1 MSGGTPLGNM
11 VVKLG
16 LDSSDFGRGA
26 ANAKKEVRYLAK
38 EMQANV
44 KIADMAGNQ
53 MGKLG
58 ARFDGLTKI
67 IDAQERQ
74 VAALKKA
81 YDESFVDGKA
91 TESTKRLATQL
102 QDANGKLAH
111 YKQQLSNVEKSM
123 LLYSEKAEKAKG
135 NINYLNK
142 EMQLN
147 METASL
153 LGNRQ
158 KVLGANYEGLTKIIG
173 EQAKYVAALQE
184 TYDKSFVNGKPT
196 EATKELALS
205 LKEAQNELIKT
216 TGNIAELQVK
226 TTGATGA
233 IYKASEKMI
242 SSGQRMEQMGG
253 ALTKGVTMPILAG
266 AAAVTTAAVKWESD
280 FAGVKKTNDEVVDST
295 GKVVYSYKDLENGLR
310 GLAKE
315 LPASH
320 TEIANV
326 AEAAGQ
332 LGIKT
337 ENVVGF
343 TKTMI
348 DLGESTNMSADE
360 AATALARLANITGM
374 PQTEFDK
381 LGSVIVDLGN
391 NFATTESEITEMGL
405 RLAGAG
411 HQVGMSEA
419 QIMGFAAALS
429 SVGIE
434 AEAGGSAFSKVMVQM
449 QLAVEKGT
457 GAFSELEQIANSA
470 GFTIGEVGQAVLSGG
485 KPLKAMAE
493 SLGMNSKELSK
504 MYKEADKSKTS
515 LEDFATVAGMSA
527 DQFSKAF
534 KEDASGA
541 IIKFIEGLS
550 TAEERGQSAIGVLD
564 NMGITEVRL
573 RDSLL
578 RAAGASD
585 VFKSAVDRGTKAW
598 SENTA
603 LTEEANKRYETTE
616 SQLKMLRNEAI
627 DVGITFGGPL
637 VKALRDVLQ
646 AAKPMIKT
654 VTNLA
659 ESFSNA
665 NPKTQQ
671 TIVKMI
677 ALTAAMGP
685 AIKLTGTLSKGI
697 GTLGKGFIDTMAAM
711 SKKRAVED
719 VTQAFAKGS
728 SVSVDFGK
736 NLASSGTALGGLIAK
751 IGGTTTQIGALTKGF
766 SLLNPWV
773 LGITTAVGAG
783 IAVWKLWGEEA
794 WNSSQRTQRWGTDV
808 GKATDEALTKFQGY
822 SRGASGE
829 FSLLEQGISS
839 NTGSIVN
846 NFSKMGQSIET
857 TLTKKIETLK
867 GIVKELPDDIKEAA
881 NELTEDEIANQEKYL
896 AIVKENNAKITQIK
910 KTASNNNR
918 QISYEETVRIKAYA
932 QESAEAYVNSLGK
945 SEKESKQILE
955 AMTGN
960 VSAASKA
967 QAKEW
972 LQSLGKQR
980 QESSLEYQKMQEDMK
995 EKLVDSGYDL
1005 NSKYAKEMLKLLKE
1019 SSDSAQQI
1027 TDDQMATILAKYPE
1041 LTNEVFLAN
1050 GQLISTMGDAS
1061 EAAITQNKKL
1071 ASSFTDMTN
1080 TSAKA
1085 AEDNAKKVELMSEKS
1100 GEYADFWND
1109 LVLEDKDGHVKTNAQ
1124 EAITEAAKSEQGWN
1138 KLLFASK
1145 HADLKSNA
1153 KLMIAEAAIANGRW
1167 EKMTFTEQQA
1177 LLKSNVTKTMT
1188 QALQAKGDWGKLS
1201 FEEKKAVLYSNT
1213 PEVMA
1218 ETMLNLGLWKEYQPQ
1233 VKELKAKNQ
1242 GFLEVLS
1249 QSQDKIIHWSQVPVD
1264 IKKILGD
1271 NYDLLSKIYESEQS
1285 YNRWKNLP
1293 DDEKKLLANNSDV
1306 LQKIMTSDT
1315 SLKQWNALPADQKK
1329 MLGDNTDLLT
1339 KVMASEESMNAWKAL
1354 PDPVKKMLGNNED
1367 LKAKIA
1373 EGSLSVETY
1382 NQVKPHLKK
1391 LLGDASNVSNQSQVG
1406 IQNLNAFNANNPAMK
1421 LLKGDSSSAQ
1431 NAARTG
1437 GNALNVYKAN
1447 NPASKNLK
1455 GNASGVVS
1463 ATATGNSSLN
1473 VFAANNPVEKLL
1485 KARDEATGPASSAKN
1500 AVNDFNSGPSVI
1512 TKTLKVVADIGG
1524 KVAKILGLETGTNY
1538 HVGGPAIVNDQ
1549 KGPVYKELVIPK
1561 GGVPFIPEGRNV
1573 FLPDLPRGSKVI
1585 KASETKKLIP
1595 RYENGVGVP
1604 RNSSVV
1610 KNLIAVQ
1617 ESKESTDFGELAS
1630 TMRELLAYMKSGN
1643 FNGMEVNQNFVVS
1656 DTKTAREAAIENKR
1670 QLRNLARGLK

>member
-11 VVKLG
+11 VIKLG

-38 EMQANV
+38 EMQANA

-58 ARFDGLTKI
+58 TRFDGLTKI
-67 IDAQERQ
+67 IGAQEKQ

-102 QDANGKLAH
+102 QDANGKLAN
-111 YKQQLSNVEKSM
+111 YRSQLIQTAGQM
-123 LLYSEKAEKAKG
+123 AE
-135 NINYLNK
+135 
-142 EMQLN
+142 M
-147 METASL
+147 
-153 LGNRQ
+153 
-158 KVLGANYEGLTKIIG
+158 
-173 EQAKYVAALQE
+173 
-184 TYDKSFVNGKPT
+184 
-196 EATKELALS
+196 
-205 LKEAQNELIKT
+205 
-216 TGNIAELQVK
+216 QVK

-233 IYKASEKMI
+233 IYNASEKMI
-242 SSGQRMEQMGG
+242 SSGQKMEKVGG
-253 ALTKGVTMPILAG
+253 ALTKGITLPILAG

-315 LPASH
+315 LPSSH

-337 ENVVGF
+337 KNVVGF

-348 DLGESTNMSADE
+348 DLGESTNMSAEE

-391 NFATTESEITEMGL
+391 NFATTESEITAMGL

-449 QLAVEKGT
+449 QLAVENGANAFAGLESLSQQT
-457 GAFSELEQIANSA
+457 GVSMEQVSSA
-470 GFTIGEVGQAVLSGG
+470 VRNGG
-485 KPLKAMAE
+485 KELKNTAGAMG
-493 SLGMNSKELSK
+493 LTSKELK
-504 MYKEADKSKTS
+504 TMHKEATDASGK
-515 LEDFATVAGMSA
+515 LNDFAEVAGMSA
-527 DQFSKAF
+527 EQFSKAF

-541 IIKFIEGLS
+541 IIKFIEGLGK
-550 TAEERGQSAIGVLD
+550 TKEHGQSAIAVLD
-564 NMGITEVRL
+564 DMGITEVRL

-598 SENTA
+598 GQNTA

-616 SQLKMLRNEAI
+616 SQLKMLKNEAV

-646 AAKPMIKT
+646 ATKPMIKT

-665 NPKTQQ
+665 DPKTQQ

-685 AIKLTGTLSKGI
+685 AIKLTGTLTKGV
-697 GTLGKGFIDTMAAM
+697 GFLGKGFVETMAAM
-711 SKKRAVED
+711 SKKRAIED
-719 VTQAFAKGS
+719 VTKAFAEGS
-728 SVSVDFGK
+728 SVSIGFGK
-736 NLASSGTALGGLIAK
+736 DIASSGSALGGLTAK
-751 IGGTTTQIGALTKGF
+751 IGGTTTQIGSLTKGF

-773 LGITTAVGAG
+773 LGATAAIGTGV
-783 IAVWKLWGEEA
+783 AVWKLWGEEA

-808 GKATDEALTKFQGY
+808 GKATDDALTKFQGY

-829 FSLLEQGISS
+829 LDLLEKGISG
-839 NTGSIVN
+839 NTGTIAN
-846 NFSKMGQSIET
+846 NFSKMGQSIEENM
-857 TLTKKIETLK
+857 TKKIETLK
-867 GIVKELPDDIKEAA
+867 DIVNRLPDDIKEAGDK
-881 NELTEDEIANQEKYL
+881 LTQEEVLNQEKYL
-896 AIVKENNAKITQIK
+896 AVVKENNQKITQIK
-910 KTASNNNR
+910 QEASNNNR
-918 QISYEETVRIKAYA
+918 KISYEETIRIKSLAK
-932 QESAEAYVNSLGK
+932 ESAEAYVNSLGK
-945 SEKESKQILE
+945 SETETKEILS

-960 VSAASKA
+960 VAEASED
-967 QAKEW
+967 QAKTW

-980 QESSLEYQKMQEDMK
+980 QQSKIEYNKMQDDLK
-995 EKLVDSGYDL
+995 AKLVDAGYDL
-1005 NSKYAKEMLKLLKE
+1005 NSEYAKEMLSLLKE
-1019 SSDSAQQI
+1019 SGDSATQI
-1027 TDDQMATILAKYPE
+1027 TEDQMSTILAKYPE
-1041 LTNEVFLAN
+1041 LADQVFLAN
-1050 GQLISTMGDAS
+1050 GQLISSMG
-1061 EAAITQNKKL
+1061 EAGKAAVGQNKKMMD
-1071 ASSFTDMTN
+1071 SFTDM
-1080 TSAKA
+1080 
-1085 AEDNAKKVELMSEKS
+1085 AEKVSKTAGENAKKIELIADEANEF
-1100 GEYADFWND
+1100 GEFWNQLILD
-1109 LVLEDKDGHVKTNAQ
+1109 TKTGEVKTNAQ
-1124 EAITEAAKSEQGWN
+1124 EAVNEAASSEKGWN
-1138 KLLFASK
+1138 QLIYASK
-1145 HADLKSNA
+1145 NADLKSNA

-1177 LLKSNVTKTMT
+1177 LLDSNVTKTMT
-1188 QALQAKGDWGKLS
+1188 QALQAKGSWGKLN

-1218 ETMLNLGLWKEYQPQ
+1218 ETMLNLGLWKDYQPQ

-1242 GFLEVLS
+1242 SFLDVLS
-1249 QSQDKIIHWSQVPVD
+1249 QSQDKIVHWSQVPVD

-1271 NYDLLSKIYESEQS
+1271 NYDLLSKIYGSEQS

-1339 KVMASEESMNAWKAL
+1339 KVMASEESFNAWKLL
-1354 PDPVKKMLGNNED
+1354 PNPVKKMLGNNED
-1367 LKAKIA
+1367 LEAKIA
-1373 EGSLSVETY
+1373 DGTISIEEY
-1382 NQVKPHLKK
+1382 NGIKPLLKT
-1391 LLGDASNVSNQSQVG
+1391 LLGDSSIVQNASRAAGDQLDIYNR
-1406 IQNLNAFNANNPAMK
+1406 NNPTK
-1421 LLKGDSSSAQ
+1421 KILSGDSSNTQA
-1431 NAARTG
+1431 AARQG
-1437 GNALNVYKAN
+1437 GNALNTYNAN
-1447 NPASKNLK
+1447 NPGTKNLR
-1455 GNASGVVS
+1455 GNAGGVVGAAS
-1463 ATATGNSSLN
+1463 SGNSSLN
-1473 VFAANNPVEKLL
+1473 IFAANNPVEKLL
-1485 KARDEATGPASSAKN
+1485 RANDQASGPASQAKN
-1500 AVNDFNSGPSVI
+1500 AVSDFNSGPSVI
-1512 TKTLKVVADIGG
+1512 TKTLNVVANLGAG
-1524 KVAKILGLETGTNY
+1524 VAKILGLETGTNN
-1538 HVGGPAIVNDQ
+1538 HIGGPAIVNDQ
-1549 KGPVYKELVIPK
+1549 KGRTYKELVIPK

-1573 FLPDLPRGSKVI
+1573 FLPDLPKGSKVI

-1595 RYENGVGVP
+1595 HYENGVGVP

-1617 ESKESTDFGELAS
+1617 DSHESNDFSELAS
-1630 TMRELLAYMKSGN
+1630 LMREMVSYLKDGN
-1643 FNGMEVNQNFVVS
+1643 IKNMEVTQYITGA
-1656 DTKTAREAAIENKR
+1656 DTKTPRETAMETKR
-1670 QLRNLARGLK
+1670 QLRDLARGFK

>member
-11 VVKLG
+11 VIKLG

-38 EMQANV
+38 EMQANA

-58 ARFDGLTKI
+58 TRFDGLTKI
-67 IDAQERQ
+67 IGAQEKQ

-102 QDANGKLAH
+102 QDANGKLAN
-111 YKQQLSNVEKSM
+111 YRSQLIQTAGQM
-123 LLYSEKAEKAKG
+123 AE
-135 NINYLNK
+135 
-142 EMQLN
+142 M
-147 METASL
+147 
-153 LGNRQ
+153 
-158 KVLGANYEGLTKIIG
+158 
-173 EQAKYVAALQE
+173 
-184 TYDKSFVNGKPT
+184 
-196 EATKELALS
+196 
-205 LKEAQNELIKT
+205 
-216 TGNIAELQVK
+216 QVK

-233 IYKASEKMI
+233 IYNASEKMI
-242 SSGQRMEQMGG
+242 SSGQKMEKVGG
-253 ALTKGVTMPILAG
+253 ALTKGITLPILAG

-315 LPASH
+315 LPSSH

-337 ENVVGF
+337 KNVVGF

-348 DLGESTNMSADE
+348 DLGESTNMSAEE

-391 NFATTESEITEMGL
+391 NFATTESEITAMGL

-449 QLAVEKGT
+449 QLAVENGANAFAGLESLSQQT
-457 GAFSELEQIANSA
+457 GVSMEQVSSA
-470 GFTIGEVGQAVLSGG
+470 VRNGG
-485 KPLKAMAE
+485 KELKNTAGAMG
-493 SLGMNSKELSK
+493 LTSKELK
-504 MYKEADKSKTS
+504 TMHKEATDASGK
-515 LEDFATVAGMSA
+515 LNDFAEVAGMSA
-527 DQFSKAF
+527 EQFSKAF

-541 IIKFIEGLS
+541 IIKFIEGLGK
-550 TAEERGQSAIGVLD
+550 TKEHGQSAIAVLD
-564 NMGITEVRL
+564 DMGITEVRL

-598 SENTA
+598 GQNTA

-616 SQLKMLRNEAI
+616 SQLKMLKNEAV

-637 VKALRDVLQ
+637 VKALRDALQ
-646 AAKPMIKT
+646 ATKPMIKT

-665 NPKTQQ
+665 DPKTQQ

-685 AIKLTGTLSKGI
+685 AIKLTGTLTKGV
-697 GTLGKGFIDTMAAM
+697 GFLGKGFVDTMAAM
-711 SKKRAVED
+711 SKKRAIED
-719 VTQAFAKGS
+719 VTKAFAEGS
-728 SVSVDFGK
+728 SVSLGFGK
-736 NLASSGTALGGLIAK
+736 DIASSGSALGGLTAK
-751 IGGTTTQIGALTKGF
+751 IGGTTTQIGSLTKGF

-773 LGITTAVGAG
+773 LGATVAIGAG
-783 IAVWKLWGEEA
+783 VAVWKLWGEEA

-829 FSLLEQGISS
+829 LDLLEKGVSG
-839 NTGSIVN
+839 NTDTIAN
-846 NFSKMGQSIET
+846 NFSKMGQSIEENM
-857 TLTKKIETLK
+857 TKKIETLK
-867 GIVKELPDDIKEAA
+867 GIVNKLPDDIKEAGDK
-881 NELTEDEIANQEKYL
+881 LTKEEVLNQEKYL
-896 AIVKENNAKITQIK
+896 DVVKENNQKITQIK
-910 KTASNNNR
+910 QEASNNNR
-918 QISYEETVRIKAYA
+918 KISYEEAIRIKSLAK
-932 QESAEAYVNSLGK
+932 ESAEAYVNSLGK
-945 SEKESKQILE
+945 SETETKEILS

-960 VSAASKA
+960 VAEASED
-967 QAKEW
+967 QAKTW

-980 QESSLEYQKMQEDMK
+980 QQSKIEYTKMQDDLK
-995 EKLVDSGYDL
+995 AKLVDAGYDL
-1005 NSKYAKEMLKLLKE
+1005 NSKYAKEMLSLLKE
-1019 SSDSAQQI
+1019 SGDSATQI
-1027 TDDQMATILAKYPE
+1027 TEDQMSTILAKYPE
-1041 LTNEVFLAN
+1041 LADQVFLAN
-1050 GQLISTMGDAS
+1050 GQLISSMG
-1061 EAAITQNKKL
+1061 EAGQAAVGQNKKMMD
-1071 ASSFTDMTN
+1071 SFTDM
-1080 TSAKA
+1080 
-1085 AEDNAKKVELMSEKS
+1085 AEKVSKTAGENAKKIELIADEANEF
-1100 GEYADFWND
+1100 GEFWNQLILD
-1109 LVLEDKDGHVKTNAQ
+1109 TKTGEVKTNAQ
-1124 EAITEAAKSEQGWN
+1124 EAVNEAASSEKGWN
-1138 KLLFASK
+1138 QLIYASK
-1145 HADLKSNA
+1145 NADLKSNA

-1177 LLKSNVTKTMT
+1177 LLDSNVTKTMT
-1188 QALQAKGDWGKLS
+1188 QALQAKGSWGKLN

-1218 ETMLNLGLWKEYQPQ
+1218 ETMLNLGLWKDYQPQ

-1242 GFLEVLS
+1242 SFLDVLS
-1249 QSQDKIIHWSQVPVD
+1249 QSQDKIVHWSQVPVD
-1264 IKKILGD
+1264 IKEILGD
-1271 NYDLLSKIYESEQS
+1271 NYDLLSKIYGSEQS

-1293 DDEKKLLANNSDV
+1293 DTEKKLLANNSDV

-1339 KVMASEESMNAWKAL
+1339 KVMASEESFNAWKAL

-1367 LKAKIA
+1367 LKTKIA

-1382 NQVKPHLKK
+1382 NQVKPLLKQ

-1406 IQNLNAFNANNPAMK
+1406 IQNLNAFNANNPAQK
-1421 LLKGDSSSAQ
+1421 ILRGDSSNAQ
-1431 NAARTG
+1431 AAARQG
-1437 GNALNVYKAN
+1437 GNALNTYNAN
-1447 NPASKNLK
+1447 NPGTKNLR
-1455 GNASGVVS
+1455 GNAGGVVGAAS
-1463 ATATGNSSLN
+1463 SGNSSLN
-1473 VFAANNPVEKLL
+1473 IFAANNPVEKLL
-1485 KARDEATGPASSAKN
+1485 RANDQASGPASQAKN
-1500 AVNDFNSGPSVI
+1500 AVSDFNSGPSVI
-1512 TKTLKVVADIGG
+1512 TKTLNVVANLGAG
-1524 KVAKILGLETGTNY
+1524 VAKILGLETGTNN
-1538 HVGGPAIVNDQ
+1538 HIGGPAIVNDQ
-1549 KGPVYKELVIPK
+1549 KGRTYKELVIPK

-1573 FLPDLPRGSKVI
+1573 FLPDLPKGSKVI

-1595 RYENGVGVP
+1595 HYENGVGVP

-1617 ESKESTDFGELAS
+1617 DSHESNDFSELAS
-1630 TMRELLAYMKSGN
+1630 LMREMVSYLKDGN
-1643 FNGMEVNQNFVVS
+1643 IKNMEVTQYITGA
-1656 DTKTAREAAIENKR
+1656 DTKTPRETAIETKR
-1670 QLRNLARGLK
+1670 QLRDLARGFK

>member
-11 VVKLG
+11 VIKLG

-38 EMQANV
+38 EMQANA

-58 ARFDGLTKI
+58 TRFDGLTKI
-67 IDAQERQ
+67 IGAQEKQ

-102 QDANGKLAH
+102 QDANGKLAN
-111 YKQQLSNVEKSM
+111 YRSQLIQTAGQM
-123 LLYSEKAEKAKG
+123 AE
-135 NINYLNK
+135 
-142 EMQLN
+142 M
-147 METASL
+147 
-153 LGNRQ
+153 
-158 KVLGANYEGLTKIIG
+158 
-173 EQAKYVAALQE
+173 
-184 TYDKSFVNGKPT
+184 
-196 EATKELALS
+196 
-205 LKEAQNELIKT
+205 
-216 TGNIAELQVK
+216 QVK

-233 IYKASEKMI
+233 IYNASEKMI
-242 SSGQRMEQMGG
+242 SSGQKMEKVGG
-253 ALTKGVTMPILAG
+253 ALTKGITLPILAG

-315 LPASH
+315 LPSSH

-337 ENVVGF
+337 KNVVGF

-348 DLGESTNMSADE
+348 DLGESTNMSAEE

-391 NFATTESEITEMGL
+391 NFATTESEITAMGL

-434 AEAGGSAFSKVMVQM
+434 AEAGGSAFSKVMVEM
-449 QLAVEKGT
+449 QLAVENGANAFAGLESLSQQT
-457 GAFSELEQIANSA
+457 GVSMEQVSSA
-470 GFTIGEVGQAVLSGG
+470 VRNGG
-485 KPLKAMAE
+485 KELKNTAGAMG
-493 SLGMNSKELSK
+493 LTSKELK
-504 MYKEADKSKTS
+504 TMHKEATDASGK
-515 LEDFATVAGMSA
+515 LNDFAEVAGMSA
-527 DQFSKAF
+527 EQFSKAF

-541 IIKFIEGLS
+541 IIKFIEGLGK
-550 TAEERGQSAIGVLD
+550 TKEHGQSAIAVLD
-564 NMGITEVRL
+564 DMGITEVRL

-598 SENTA
+598 GENTA

-616 SQLKMLRNEAI
+616 SQLKMLKNEAV

-646 AAKPMIKT
+646 ATKPMIKT

-665 NPKTQQ
+665 DPKTQQ

-685 AIKLTGTLSKGI
+685 AIKLTGTLTKGV
-697 GTLGKGFIDTMAAM
+697 GFLGKGFVETMAAM
-711 SKKRAVED
+711 SKKRAIED
-719 VTQAFAKGS
+719 VTKAFAEGS
-728 SVSVDFGK
+728 SVSIGFGK
-736 NLASSGTALGGLIAK
+736 DIASSGSALGGLTAK
-751 IGGTTTQIGALTKGF
+751 IGGTTTQIGSLTKGF

-773 LGITTAVGAG
+773 LGATAAIGTGV
-783 IAVWKLWGEEA
+783 AVWKLWGEEA

-808 GKATDEALTKFQGY
+808 GKATDDALTKFQGY

-829 FSLLEQGISS
+829 LDLLEKGISG
-839 NTGSIVN
+839 NTGTIAN
-846 NFSKMGQSIET
+846 NFSKMGQSIEENM
-857 TLTKKIETLK
+857 TKKIETLK
-867 GIVKELPDDIKEAA
+867 DIVNRLPDDIKEAGDK
-881 NELTEDEIANQEKYL
+881 LTQEEVLNQEKYL
-896 AIVKENNAKITQIK
+896 AVVKENNQKITQIK
-910 KTASNNNR
+910 QEASNNNR
-918 QISYEETVRIKAYA
+918 KISYEETIRIKSLAK
-932 QESAEAYVNSLGK
+932 ESAEAYVNSLGK
-945 SEKESKQILE
+945 SETETKEILS

-960 VSAASKA
+960 VAEASED
-967 QAKEW
+967 QAKTW

-980 QESSLEYQKMQEDMK
+980 QQSKIEYNKMQDDLK
-995 EKLVDSGYDL
+995 AKLVDAGYDL
-1005 NSKYAKEMLKLLKE
+1005 NSEYAKEMLSLLKE
-1019 SSDSAQQI
+1019 SGDSATQI
-1027 TDDQMATILAKYPE
+1027 TEDQMSAILAKYPE
-1041 LTNEVFLAN
+1041 LADQVFLAN
-1050 GQLISTMGDAS
+1050 GQLISSMG
-1061 EAAITQNKKL
+1061 EAGKAAVGQNKKMMD
-1071 ASSFTDMTN
+1071 SFTDM
-1080 TSAKA
+1080 
-1085 AEDNAKKVELMSEKS
+1085 AEKVSKTAGENAKKIELIADEANEF
-1100 GEYADFWND
+1100 GEFWNQLILD
-1109 LVLEDKDGHVKTNAQ
+1109 TKTGEVKTNAQ
-1124 EAITEAAKSEQGWN
+1124 EAVNEAASSEKGWN
-1138 KLLFASK
+1138 QLIYASK
-1145 HADLKSNA
+1145 NADLKSNA

-1177 LLKSNVTKTMT
+1177 LLDSNVTKTMT
-1188 QALQAKGDWGKLS
+1188 QALQAKGSWGKLN

-1218 ETMLNLGLWKEYQPQ
+1218 ETMLNLGLWKDYQPQ

-1242 GFLEVLS
+1242 SFLDVLS
-1249 QSQDKIIHWSQVPVD
+1249 QSQDKIVHWSQVPVD
-1264 IKKILGD
+1264 IKEILGD
-1271 NYDLLSKIYESEQS
+1271 NYDLLSKIYGSEQS

-1339 KVMASEESMNAWKAL
+1339 KVMASEESFNAWKLL
-1354 PDPVKKMLGNNED
+1354 PNPVKKMLGNNED
-1367 LKAKIA
+1367 LEAKIA
-1373 EGSLSVETY
+1373 DGTISIEEY
-1382 NQVKPHLKK
+1382 NGIKPLLKT
-1391 LLGDASNVSNQSQVG
+1391 LLGDSSIVQNASRAAGDQLDIYNR
-1406 IQNLNAFNANNPAMK
+1406 NNPTK
-1421 LLKGDSSSAQ
+1421 KILSGDSSNTQA
-1431 NAARTG
+1431 AARQG
-1437 GNALNVYKAN
+1437 GNALNTYNAN
-1447 NPASKNLK
+1447 NPGTKNLR
-1455 GNASGVVS
+1455 GNAGGVVGAAS
-1463 ATATGNSSLN
+1463 SGNSSLN
-1473 VFAANNPVEKLL
+1473 IFAANNPVEKLL
-1485 KARDEATGPASSAKN
+1485 RANDQASGPASQAKN
-1500 AVNDFNSGPSVI
+1500 AVSDFNSGPSVI
-1512 TKTLKVVADIGG
+1512 TKTLNVVANLGAG
-1524 KVAKILGLETGTNY
+1524 VAKILGLETGTNN
-1538 HVGGPAIVNDQ
+1538 HIGGPAIVNDQ
-1549 KGPVYKELVIPK
+1549 KGRTYKELVIPK

-1573 FLPDLPRGSKVI
+1573 FLPDLPKGSKVI

-1595 RYENGVGVP
+1595 HYENGVGVP

-1617 ESKESTDFGELAS
+1617 DSHESNDFSELAS
-1630 TMRELLAYMKSGN
+1630 LMREMVSYLKDGN
-1643 FNGMEVNQNFVVS
+1643 IKNMEVTQYITGA
-1656 DTKTAREAAIENKR
+1656 DTKTPREMAMETKR
-1670 QLRNLARGLK
+1670 QLRDLARGFK

>member
-11 VVKLG
+11 VIKLG

-38 EMQANV
+38 EMQANA

-58 ARFDGLTKI
+58 TRFDGLTKI
-67 IDAQERQ
+67 IGAQEKQ

-102 QDANGKLAH
+102 QDANGKLAN
-111 YKQQLSNVEKSM
+111 YRSQLIQTAGQM
-123 LLYSEKAEKAKG
+123 AE
-135 NINYLNK
+135 
-142 EMQLN
+142 M
-147 METASL
+147 
-153 LGNRQ
+153 
-158 KVLGANYEGLTKIIG
+158 
-173 EQAKYVAALQE
+173 
-184 TYDKSFVNGKPT
+184 
-196 EATKELALS
+196 
-205 LKEAQNELIKT
+205 
-216 TGNIAELQVK
+216 QVK
-226 TTGATGA
+226 TTGA
-233 IYKASEKMI
+233 IYNASEKMI
-242 SSGQRMEQMGG
+242 SSGQKMEKVGG
-253 ALTKGVTMPILAG
+253 ALTKGITLPILAG

-315 LPASH
+315 LPSSH

-337 ENVVGF
+337 KNVVGF

-348 DLGESTNMSADE
+348 DLGESTNMSAEE

-391 NFATTESEITEMGL
+391 NFATTESEITAMGL

-434 AEAGGSAFSKVMVQM
+434 AEAGGSAFSKVMVEM
-449 QLAVEKGT
+449 QLAVENGANAFAGLESLSQQT
-457 GAFSELEQIANSA
+457 GVSMEQVSSA
-470 GFTIGEVGQAVLSGG
+470 VRNGG
-485 KPLKAMAE
+485 KELKNTAGAMG
-493 SLGMNSKELSK
+493 LTSKELK
-504 MYKEADKSKTS
+504 TMHKEATDASGK
-515 LEDFATVAGMSA
+515 LNDFAEVAGMSA
-527 DQFSKAF
+527 EQFSKAF

-541 IIKFIEGLS
+541 IIKFIEGLGK
-550 TAEERGQSAIGVLD
+550 TKEHGQSAIAVLD
-564 NMGITEVRL
+564 DMGITEVRL

-598 SENTA
+598 GENTA

-616 SQLKMLRNEAI
+616 SQLKMLKNEAV

-637 VKALRDVLQ
+637 VKALRDALQ
-646 AAKPMIKT
+646 ATKPMIKM

-665 NPKTQQ
+665 DPKTQQ

-685 AIKLTGTLSKGI
+685 AIKLTGTLTKGV
-697 GTLGKGFIDTMAAM
+697 GSLGKGFVETMAAM
-711 SKKRAVED
+711 SKKRAISE
-719 VTQAFAKGS
+719 VTQAMAEGS
-728 SVSVDFGK
+728 SVSLDLGK
-736 NLASSGTALGGLIAK
+736 NITSSGSAVGGFTAK
-751 IGGTTTQIGALTKGF
+751 IGGAASKIGSLTKGF

-773 LGITTAVGAG
+773 LGATAAIGAG
-783 IAVWKLWGEEA
+783 VAVWKLWGEEA

-829 FSLLEQGISS
+829 LDLLEKGVSG
-839 NTGSIVN
+839 NTDTIAN
-846 NFSKMGQSIET
+846 NFSKMGQSIEENM
-857 TLTKKIETLK
+857 TKKIETLK
-867 GIVKELPDDIKEAA
+867 GIVNRLPDDIKEAGDK
-881 NELTEDEIANQEKYL
+881 LTQEEVLNQEKYL
-896 AIVKENNAKITQIK
+896 AVVKENNQKITQIK
-910 KTASNNNR
+910 QEASNNNR
-918 QISYEETVRIKAYA
+918 KISYEEAIRIKSLAK
-932 QESAEAYVNSLGK
+932 ESAEAYVNSLGK
-945 SEKESKQILE
+945 SETETKEILS

-960 VSAASKA
+960 VAEASED
-967 QAKEW
+967 QAKTW

-980 QESSLEYQKMQEDMK
+980 QQSKIEYTKMQDDLK
-995 EKLVDSGYDL
+995 AKLVDAGYDL
-1005 NSKYAKEMLKLLKE
+1005 NSKYAKEMLSLLKE
-1019 SSDSAQQI
+1019 SGDSATQI
-1027 TDDQMATILAKYPE
+1027 TEDQMSTILAKYPE
-1041 LTNEVFLAN
+1041 LADQVFLAN
-1050 GQLISTMGDAS
+1050 GQLISSMG
-1061 EAAITQNKKL
+1061 EAGQAAVGQNKKMMD
-1071 ASSFTDMTN
+1071 SFTDM
-1080 TSAKA
+1080 
-1085 AEDNAKKVELMSEKS
+1085 AEEVSKTAGENARKIELIADEANEF
-1100 GEYADFWND
+1100 GEFWNQLILD
-1109 LVLEDKDGHVKTNAQ
+1109 TKTGEVKTNAQ
-1124 EAITEAAKSEQGWN
+1124 EAVNEAASSEKGWN
-1138 KLLFASK
+1138 QLIYASK
-1145 HADLKSNA
+1145 NADLKSNA

-1177 LLKSNVTKTMT
+1177 LLDSNVTKTMT
-1188 QALQAKGDWGKLS
+1188 QALQAKGSWGKLN

-1218 ETMLNLGLWKEYQPQ
+1218 ETMLNLGLWKDYQPQ

-1242 GFLEVLS
+1242 SFLDVLS
-1249 QSQDKIIHWSQVPVD
+1249 QSQDKIVHWSQVPVD
-1264 IKKILGD
+1264 IKEILGD
-1271 NYDLLSKIYESEQS
+1271 NYDLLSKIYGSEQS

-1293 DDEKKLLANNSDV
+1293 DTEKKLLANNSDV

-1339 KVMASEESMNAWKAL
+1339 KVMASEESFNAWKAL

-1382 NQVKPHLKK
+1382 NQVKPLLKQ

-1406 IQNLNAFNANNPAMK
+1406 IQNLNAFNANNPAQK
-1421 LLKGDSSSAQ
+1421 ILRGDSSNAQ
-1431 NAARTG
+1431 AAARQG
-1437 GNALNVYKAN
+1437 GNALNTYNAN
-1447 NPASKNLK
+1447 NPGTKNLR
-1455 GNASGVVS
+1455 GNAGGVVGAAS
-1463 ATATGNSSLN
+1463 SGNSSLN
-1473 VFAANNPVEKLL
+1473 IFAANNPVEKLL
-1485 KARDEATGPASSAKN
+1485 RANDQASGPASQAKN
-1500 AVNDFNSGPSVI
+1500 AVSDFNSGPSVI
-1512 TKTLKVVADIGG
+1512 TKTLNVVANLGAG
-1524 KVAKILGLETGTNY
+1524 VAKILGLETGTNN
-1538 HVGGPAIVNDQ
+1538 HIGGPAIVNDQ
-1549 KGPVYKELVIPK
+1549 KGRTYKELVIPK

-1617 ESKESTDFGELAS
+1617 DSHESNDFSELAS
-1630 TMRELLAYMKSGN
+1630 LMREMVSYLKDGN
-1643 FNGMEVNQNFVVS
+1643 IKNMEVTQYITGA
-1656 DTKTAREAAIENKR
+1656 DTKTPRETAMETKR
-1670 QLRNLARGLK
+1670 QLRDLARGFK

>member
-11 VVKLG
+11 VIKLG

-38 EMQANV
+38 EMQANA

-58 ARFDGLTKI
+58 TRFDGLTKI
-67 IDAQERQ
+67 IGAQEKQ

-102 QDANGKLAH
+102 QDANGKLAN
-111 YKQQLSNVEKSM
+111 YRSQLIQTAGQM
-123 LLYSEKAEKAKG
+123 AE
-135 NINYLNK
+135 
-142 EMQLN
+142 M
-147 METASL
+147 
-153 LGNRQ
+153 
-158 KVLGANYEGLTKIIG
+158 
-173 EQAKYVAALQE
+173 
-184 TYDKSFVNGKPT
+184 
-196 EATKELALS
+196 
-205 LKEAQNELIKT
+205 
-216 TGNIAELQVK
+216 QVK

-233 IYKASEKMI
+233 IYNASEKMI
-242 SSGQRMEQMGG
+242 SSGQKMEKVGG
-253 ALTKGVTMPILAG
+253 ALTKGITLPILAG

-315 LPASH
+315 LPSSH

-337 ENVVGF
+337 KNVVGF

-348 DLGESTNMSADE
+348 DLGESTNMSAEE

-391 NFATTESEITEMGL
+391 NFATTESEITAMGL

-434 AEAGGSAFSKVMVQM
+434 AEAGGSAFSKVMVEM
-449 QLAVEKGT
+449 QLAVENGANAFAGLESLSQQT
-457 GAFSELEQIANSA
+457 GVSMEQVSSA
-470 GFTIGEVGQAVLSGG
+470 VRNGG
-485 KPLKAMAE
+485 KELKNTAGAMG
-493 SLGMNSKELSK
+493 LTSKELK
-504 MYKEADKSKTS
+504 TMHKEATDASGK
-515 LEDFATVAGMSA
+515 LNDFAEVAGMSA
-527 DQFSKAF
+527 EQFSKAF

-541 IIKFIEGLS
+541 IIKFIEGLGK
-550 TAEERGQSAIGVLD
+550 TKEHGQSAIAVLD
-564 NMGITEVRL
+564 DMGITEVRL

-598 SENTA
+598 GENTA

-616 SQLKMLRNEAI
+616 SQLKMLKNEAV

-637 VKALRDVLQ
+637 VKALRDALQ
-646 AAKPMIKT
+646 ATKPMIKT

-665 NPKTQQ
+665 DPKTQQ

-685 AIKLTGTLSKGI
+685 AIKLTGTLTKGV
-697 GTLGKGFIDTMAAM
+697 GSLGKGFVETMAAM
-711 SKKRAVED
+711 SKKRAIAE
-719 VTQAFAKGS
+719 VTQAMAEGS
-728 SVSVDFGK
+728 SVSLDLGK
-736 NLASSGTALGGLIAK
+736 NITSSGSAVGGFTAK
-751 IGGTTTQIGALTKGF
+751 IGGAATKIGSLTKGF

-773 LGITTAVGAG
+773 LGATAAIGAG
-783 IAVWKLWGEEA
+783 VAVWKLWGEEA

-808 GKATDEALTKFQGY
+808 GKATDDALTKFQGY

-829 FSLLEQGISS
+829 LDLLEKGISG
-839 NTGSIVN
+839 NTGTIAN
-846 NFSKMGQSIET
+846 NFSKMGQSIEENM
-857 TLTKKIETLK
+857 TKKIETLK
-867 GIVKELPDDIKEAA
+867 DIVNRLPDDIKEAGDK
-881 NELTEDEIANQEKYL
+881 LTQEEVLNQEKYL
-896 AIVKENNAKITQIK
+896 AVVKENNQKITQIK
-910 KTASNNNR
+910 QEASNNNR
-918 QISYEETVRIKAYA
+918 KISYEETIRIKSLAK
-932 QESAEAYVNSLGK
+932 ESAEAYVNSLGK
-945 SEKESKQILE
+945 SETETKEILS

-960 VSAASKA
+960 VAEASED
-967 QAKEW
+967 QAKTW

-980 QESSLEYQKMQEDMK
+980 QQSKIEYNKMQDDLK
-995 EKLVDSGYDL
+995 AKLVDAGYDL
-1005 NSKYAKEMLKLLKE
+1005 NSEYAKEMLSLLKE
-1019 SSDSAQQI
+1019 SGDSATQI
-1027 TDDQMATILAKYPE
+1027 TEDQMSTILAKYPE
-1041 LTNEVFLAN
+1041 LADQVFLAN
-1050 GQLISTMGDAS
+1050 GQLISSMG
-1061 EAAITQNKKL
+1061 EAGQAAVGQNKKMMD
-1071 ASSFTDMTN
+1071 SFTDM
-1080 TSAKA
+1080 
-1085 AEDNAKKVELMSEKS
+1085 AEKVSKTAGENAKKIELIADEANEF
-1100 GEYADFWND
+1100 GEFWNQLILD
-1109 LVLEDKDGHVKTNAQ
+1109 TKTGEVKTNAQ
-1124 EAITEAAKSEQGWN
+1124 EAVNEAASSEKGWN
-1138 KLLFASK
+1138 QLIYASK
-1145 HADLKSNA
+1145 NADLKSNA

-1177 LLKSNVTKTMT
+1177 LLDSNVTKTMT
-1188 QALQAKGDWGKLS
+1188 QALQAKGSWGKLN

-1218 ETMLNLGLWKEYQPQ
+1218 ETMLNLGLWKDYQPQ

-1242 GFLEVLS
+1242 SFLDVLS
-1249 QSQDKIIHWSQVPVD
+1249 QSQDKIVHWSQVPVD
-1264 IKKILGD
+1264 IKEILGD
-1271 NYDLLSKIYESEQS
+1271 NYDLLSKIYGSEQS

-1339 KVMASEESMNAWKAL
+1339 KVMASEESFNAWKLL

-1367 LKAKIA
+1367 LEAKIA
-1373 EGSLSVETY
+1373 DGTISIEEY
-1382 NQVKPHLKK
+1382 NGIKPLLKT
-1391 LLGDASNVSNQSQVG
+1391 LLGDSSIVQNASRAAGDQLDIYNR
-1406 IQNLNAFNANNPAMK
+1406 NNPTK
-1421 LLKGDSSSAQ
+1421 KILSGDSSNTQA
-1431 NAARTG
+1431 AARQG
-1437 GNALNVYKAN
+1437 GNALNTYNAN
-1447 NPASKNLK
+1447 NPGTKNLR
-1455 GNASGVVS
+1455 GNAGGVVDAAS
-1463 ATATGNSSLN
+1463 SGNSSLN
-1473 VFAANNPVEKLL
+1473 IFAANNPVEKLL
-1485 KARDEATGPASSAKN
+1485 RANDQASGPASQAKN
-1500 AVNDFNSGPSVI
+1500 AVSDFNSGPSVI
-1512 TKTLKVVADIGG
+1512 TKTLNVVANLGAG
-1524 KVAKILGLETGTNY
+1524 VAKILGLETGTNN
-1538 HVGGPAIVNDQ
+1538 HIGGPAIVNDQ
-1549 KGPVYKELVIPK
+1549 KGRTYKELVIPK

-1573 FLPDLPRGSKVI
+1573 FLPDLPKGSKVI

-1595 RYENGVGVP
+1595 HYENGVGVP

-1617 ESKESTDFGELAS
+1617 DSHESNDFSELAS
-1630 TMRELLAYMKSGN
+1630 LMREMVSYLKDGN
-1643 FNGMEVNQNFVVS
+1643 IKNMEVTQYITGA
-1656 DTKTAREAAIENKR
+1656 DTKTPRETAIETKR
-1670 QLRNLARGLK
+1670 QLRDLARGFK

>member
-11 VVKLG
+11 VIKLG

-38 EMQANV
+38 EMQANA

-58 ARFDGLTKI
+58 TRFDGLTKI
-67 IDAQERQ
+67 IGAQEKQ

-102 QDANGKLAH
+102 QDANGKLAN
-111 YKQQLSNVEKSM
+111 YRSQLIQTAGQM
-123 LLYSEKAEKAKG
+123 AE
-135 NINYLNK
+135 
-142 EMQLN
+142 M
-147 METASL
+147 
-153 LGNRQ
+153 
-158 KVLGANYEGLTKIIG
+158 
-173 EQAKYVAALQE
+173 
-184 TYDKSFVNGKPT
+184 
-196 EATKELALS
+196 
-205 LKEAQNELIKT
+205 
-216 TGNIAELQVK
+216 QVK

-233 IYKASEKMI
+233 IYNASEKMI
-242 SSGQRMEQMGG
+242 SSGQKMEKVGG
-253 ALTKGVTMPILAG
+253 ALTKGITLPILAG

-315 LPASH
+315 LPSSH

-337 ENVVGF
+337 KNVVGF

-348 DLGESTNMSADE
+348 DLGESTNMSAEE

-391 NFATTESEITEMGL
+391 NFATTESEITAMGL

-449 QLAVEKGT
+449 QLAVENGANAFAGLESLSQQT
-457 GAFSELEQIANSA
+457 GVSMEQVSSA
-470 GFTIGEVGQAVLSGG
+470 VRNGG
-485 KPLKAMAE
+485 KELKNTAGAMG
-493 SLGMNSKELSK
+493 LTSKELK
-504 MYKEADKSKTS
+504 TMHKEATDASGK
-515 LEDFATVAGMSA
+515 LNDFAEVAGMSA
-527 DQFSKAF
+527 EQFSKAF

-541 IIKFIEGLS
+541 IIKFIEGLGK
-550 TAEERGQSAIGVLD
+550 TKEHGQSAIAVLD
-564 NMGITEVRL
+564 DMGITEVRL

-598 SENTA
+598 GENTA

-616 SQLKMLRNEAI
+616 SQLKMLKNEAV

-637 VKALRDVLQ
+637 VKALRDALQ
-646 AAKPMIKT
+646 ATKPMIKT

-665 NPKTQQ
+665 DPKTQQ

-685 AIKLTGTLSKGI
+685 AIKLTGTLTKGV
-697 GTLGKGFIDTMAAM
+697 GFLGKGFVDTMAAM
-711 SKKRAVED
+711 SKKRAIED
-719 VTQAFAKGS
+719 VTKAFAEGS
-728 SVSVDFGK
+728 SVSLGFGK
-736 NLASSGTALGGLIAK
+736 DIASSGSALGGLTAK
-751 IGGTTTQIGALTKGF
+751 IGGTTTQTGSLTKGF

-773 LGITTAVGAG
+773 LGATVAIGAG
-783 IAVWKLWGEEA
+783 VAVWKLWGEEA

-829 FSLLEQGISS
+829 LDLLEKGVSG
-839 NTGSIVN
+839 NTDTIAN
-846 NFSKMGQSIET
+846 NFSKMGQSIEENM
-857 TLTKKIETLK
+857 TKKIETLK
-867 GIVKELPDDIKEAA
+867 GIVNKLPDDIKEAGDK
-881 NELTEDEIANQEKYL
+881 LTKEEVLNQEKYL
-896 AIVKENNAKITQIK
+896 DVVKENNQKITQIK
-910 KTASNNNR
+910 QEASNNNR
-918 QISYEETVRIKAYA
+918 KISYEEAIRIKSLAK
-932 QESAEAYVNSLGK
+932 ESAEAYVNSLGK
-945 SEKESKQILE
+945 SETETKEILS

-960 VSAASKA
+960 VAEASED
-967 QAKEW
+967 QAKTW

-980 QESSLEYQKMQEDMK
+980 QQSKIEYTKMQDDLK
-995 EKLVDSGYDL
+995 AKLVDAGYDL
-1005 NSKYAKEMLKLLKE
+1005 NSKYAKEMLSLLKE
-1019 SSDSAQQI
+1019 SGDSATQI
-1027 TDDQMATILAKYPE
+1027 TEDQMSTILAKYPE
-1041 LTNEVFLAN
+1041 LADQVFLAN
-1050 GQLISTMGDAS
+1050 GQLISSMG
-1061 EAAITQNKKL
+1061 EAGQAAVGQNKKMMD
-1071 ASSFTDMTN
+1071 SFTDM
-1080 TSAKA
+1080 
-1085 AEDNAKKVELMSEKS
+1085 AEKVSKTAGENAKKIELIADEANEF
-1100 GEYADFWND
+1100 GEFWNQLILD
-1109 LVLEDKDGHVKTNAQ
+1109 TKTGEVKTNAQ
-1124 EAITEAAKSEQGWN
+1124 EAVNEAASSEKGWN
-1138 KLLFASK
+1138 QLIYASK
-1145 HADLKSNA
+1145 NADLKSNA

-1177 LLKSNVTKTMT
+1177 LLDSNVTKTMT
-1188 QALQAKGDWGKLS
+1188 QALQAKGSWGKLN

-1218 ETMLNLGLWKEYQPQ
+1218 ETMLNLGLWKDYQPQ

-1242 GFLEVLS
+1242 SFLDVLS
-1249 QSQDKIIHWSQVPVD
+1249 QSQDKIVHWSQVPVD
-1264 IKKILGD
+1264 IKEILGD
-1271 NYDLLSKIYESEQS
+1271 NYDLLSKIYGSEQS

-1293 DDEKKLLANNSDV
+1293 DTEKKLLANNSDV

-1339 KVMASEESMNAWKAL
+1339 KVMASEESFNAWKAL

-1382 NQVKPHLKK
+1382 NQVKPLLKQ

-1406 IQNLNAFNANNPAMK
+1406 IQNLNAFNANNPAQK
-1421 LLKGDSSSAQ
+1421 ILRGDSSNAQ
-1431 NAARTG
+1431 AAARQG
-1437 GNALNVYKAN
+1437 GNALNTYNAN
-1447 NPASKNLK
+1447 NPGTKNLR
-1455 GNASGVVS
+1455 GNAGGVVGAAS
-1463 ATATGNSSLN
+1463 SGNSSLN
-1473 VFAANNPVEKLL
+1473 IFAANNPVEKLL
-1485 KARDEATGPASSAKN
+1485 RANDQASGPASQAKN
-1500 AVNDFNSGPSVI
+1500 AVSDFNSGPSVI
-1512 TKTLKVVADIGG
+1512 TKTLNVVANLGAG
-1524 KVAKILGLETGTNY
+1524 VAKILGLETGTNN
-1538 HVGGPAIVNDQ
+1538 HIGGPAIVNDQ
-1549 KGPVYKELVIPK
+1549 KGRTYKELVIPK

-1573 FLPDLPRGSKVI
+1573 FLPDLPKGSKVI

-1595 RYENGVGVP
+1595 HYENGVGVP

-1617 ESKESTDFGELAS
+1617 DSHESNDFSELAS
-1630 TMRELLAYMKSGN
+1630 LMREMVSYLKDGN
-1643 FNGMEVNQNFVVS
+1643 IKNMEVTQYITGA
-1656 DTKTAREAAIENKR
+1656 DTKTPRETAIETKR
-1670 QLRNLARGLK
+1670 QLRDLARGFK

>member
-11 VVKLG
+11 VIKLG

-38 EMQANV
+38 EMQANA

-58 ARFDGLTKI
+58 TRFDGLTKI
-67 IDAQERQ
+67 IGAQEKQ

-102 QDANGKLAH
+102 QDANGKLAN
-111 YKQQLSNVEKSM
+111 YRSQLIQTAGQM
-123 LLYSEKAEKAKG
+123 AE
-135 NINYLNK
+135 
-142 EMQLN
+142 M
-147 METASL
+147 
-153 LGNRQ
+153 
-158 KVLGANYEGLTKIIG
+158 
-173 EQAKYVAALQE
+173 
-184 TYDKSFVNGKPT
+184 
-196 EATKELALS
+196 
-205 LKEAQNELIKT
+205 
-216 TGNIAELQVK
+216 QVK

-233 IYKASEKMI
+233 IYNASEKMI
-242 SSGQRMEQMGG
+242 SSGQKMEKVGG
-253 ALTKGVTMPILAG
+253 ALTKGITLPILAG

-315 LPASH
+315 LPSSH

-337 ENVVGF
+337 KNVVGF

-348 DLGESTNMSADE
+348 DLGESTNMSAEE

-391 NFATTESEITEMGL
+391 NFATTESEITAMGL

-449 QLAVEKGT
+449 QLAVENGANAFAGLESLSQQT
-457 GAFSELEQIANSA
+457 GVSMEQVSSA
-470 GFTIGEVGQAVLSGG
+470 VRNGG
-485 KPLKAMAE
+485 KELKNTAGAMG
-493 SLGMNSKELSK
+493 LTSKELK
-504 MYKEADKSKTS
+504 TMHKEATDASGK
-515 LEDFATVAGMSA
+515 LNDFAEVAGMSA
-527 DQFSKAF
+527 EQFSKAF

-541 IIKFIEGLS
+541 IIKFIEGLGK
-550 TAEERGQSAIGVLD
+550 TKEHGQSAIAVLD
-564 NMGITEVRL
+564 DMGITEVRL

-598 SENTA
+598 GQNTA

-616 SQLKMLRNEAI
+616 SQLKMLKNEAV

-646 AAKPMIKT
+646 ATKPMIKT

-665 NPKTQQ
+665 DPKTQQ

-685 AIKLTGTLSKGI
+685 AIKLTGTLTKGV
-697 GTLGKGFIDTMAAM
+697 GFLGKGFVETMAAM
-711 SKKRAVED
+711 SKKRAIED
-719 VTQAFAKGS
+719 VTKAFAEGS
-728 SVSVDFGK
+728 SVSIGFGK
-736 NLASSGTALGGLIAK
+736 DIASSGSALGGLTAK
-751 IGGTTTQIGALTKGF
+751 IGGTTTQIGSLTKGF

-773 LGITTAVGAG
+773 LGATAAIGTGV
-783 IAVWKLWGEEA
+783 AVWKLWGEEA

-808 GKATDEALTKFQGY
+808 GKATDDALTKFQGY

-829 FSLLEQGISS
+829 LDLLEKGISG
-839 NTGSIVN
+839 NTGTIAN
-846 NFSKMGQSIET
+846 NFSKMGQSIEENM
-857 TLTKKIETLK
+857 TKKIETLK
-867 GIVKELPDDIKEAA
+867 DIVNRLPDDIKEAGDK
-881 NELTEDEIANQEKYL
+881 LTQEEVLNQEKYL
-896 AIVKENNAKITQIK
+896 AVVKENNQKITQIK
-910 KTASNNNR
+910 QEASNNNR
-918 QISYEETVRIKAYA
+918 KISYEETIRIKSLAK
-932 QESAEAYVNSLGK
+932 ESAEAYVNSLGK
-945 SEKESKQILE
+945 SETETKEILS

-960 VSAASKA
+960 VAEASED
-967 QAKEW
+967 QAKTW

-980 QESSLEYQKMQEDMK
+980 QQSKIEYNKMQDDLK
-995 EKLVDSGYDL
+995 AKLVDAGYDL
-1005 NSKYAKEMLKLLKE
+1005 NSEYAKEMLSLLKE
-1019 SSDSAQQI
+1019 SGDSATQI
-1027 TDDQMATILAKYPE
+1027 TEDQMSTILAKYPE
-1041 LTNEVFLAN
+1041 LADQVFLAN
-1050 GQLISTMGDAS
+1050 GQLISSMG
-1061 EAAITQNKKL
+1061 EAGKAAVGQNKKMMD
-1071 ASSFTDMTN
+1071 SFTDM
-1080 TSAKA
+1080 
-1085 AEDNAKKVELMSEKS
+1085 AEKVSKTAGENAKKIELIADEANEF
-1100 GEYADFWND
+1100 GEFWNQLILD
-1109 LVLEDKDGHVKTNAQ
+1109 TKTGEVKTNAQ
-1124 EAITEAAKSEQGWN
+1124 EAVNEAASSEKGWN
-1138 KLLFASK
+1138 QLIYASK
-1145 HADLKSNA
+1145 NADLKSNA

-1177 LLKSNVTKTMT
+1177 LLDSNVTKTMT
-1188 QALQAKGDWGKLS
+1188 QALQAKGSWGKLN

-1218 ETMLNLGLWKEYQPQ
+1218 ETMLNLGLWKDYQPQ

-1242 GFLEVLS
+1242 SFLDVLS
-1249 QSQDKIIHWSQVPVD
+1249 QSQDKIVHWSQVPVD
-1264 IKKILGD
+1264 IKEILGD
-1271 NYDLLSKIYESEQS
+1271 NYDLLSKIYGSEQS

-1339 KVMASEESMNAWKAL
+1339 KVMASEESFNAWKLL
-1354 PDPVKKMLGNNED
+1354 PNPVKKMLGNNED
-1367 LKAKIA
+1367 LEAKIA
-1373 EGSLSVETY
+1373 DGTISIEEY
-1382 NQVKPHLKK
+1382 NGIKPLLKT
-1391 LLGDASNVSNQSQVG
+1391 LLGDSSIVQNASRAAGDQLDIYNR
-1406 IQNLNAFNANNPAMK
+1406 NNPTK
-1421 LLKGDSSSAQ
+1421 KILSGDSSNTQA
-1431 NAARTG
+1431 AARQG
-1437 GNALNVYKAN
+1437 GNALNTYNAN
-1447 NPASKNLK
+1447 NPGTKNLR
-1455 GNASGVVS
+1455 GNAGGVVGAAS
-1463 ATATGNSSLN
+1463 SGNSSLN
-1473 VFAANNPVEKLL
+1473 IFAANNPVEKLL
-1485 KARDEATGPASSAKN
+1485 RANDQASGPASQAKN
-1500 AVNDFNSGPSVI
+1500 AVSDFNSGPSVI
-1512 TKTLKVVADIGG
+1512 TKTLNVVANLGAG
-1524 KVAKILGLETGTNY
+1524 VAKILGLETGTNN
-1538 HVGGPAIVNDQ
+1538 HIGGPAIVNDQ
-1549 KGPVYKELVIPK
+1549 KGRTYKELVIPK

-1573 FLPDLPRGSKVI
+1573 FLPDLPKGSKVI

-1595 RYENGVGVP
+1595 HYENGVGVP

-1617 ESKESTDFGELAS
+1617 DSHESNDFSELAS
-1630 TMRELLAYMKSGN
+1630 LMREMVSYLKDGN
-1643 FNGMEVNQNFVVS
+1643 IKNMEVTQYITGA
-1656 DTKTAREAAIENKR
+1656 DTKTPRETAMETKR
-1670 QLRNLARGLK
+1670 QLRDLARGFK

>member
-11 VVKLG
+11 VIKLD

-38 EMQANV
+38 EMQANA

-58 ARFDGLTKI
+58 TRFDGLTKI
-67 IDAQERQ
+67 IGAQEKQ

-102 QDANGKLAH
+102 QDANGKLAN
-111 YKQQLSNVEKSM
+111 YRSQLIQTAGQM
-123 LLYSEKAEKAKG
+123 AE
-135 NINYLNK
+135 
-142 EMQLN
+142 M
-147 METASL
+147 
-153 LGNRQ
+153 
-158 KVLGANYEGLTKIIG
+158 
-173 EQAKYVAALQE
+173 
-184 TYDKSFVNGKPT
+184 
-196 EATKELALS
+196 
-205 LKEAQNELIKT
+205 
-216 TGNIAELQVK
+216 QVK

-233 IYKASEKMI
+233 IYNASEKMI
-242 SSGQRMEQMGG
+242 SSGRKMEKVGG
-253 ALTKGVTMPILAG
+253 ALTKGITLPILAG

-315 LPASH
+315 LPSSH

-337 ENVVGF
+337 KNVVGF

-348 DLGESTNMSADE
+348 DLGESTNMSAEE

-391 NFATTESEITEMGL
+391 NFATTESEITAMGL

-434 AEAGGSAFSKVMVQM
+434 AEAGGSAFSKVMVEM
-449 QLAVEKGT
+449 QLAVENGANAFAGLESLSQQT
-457 GAFSELEQIANSA
+457 GVSMEQVSSA
-470 GFTIGEVGQAVLSGG
+470 VRNGG
-485 KPLKAMAE
+485 KELKNTAGAMG
-493 SLGMNSKELSK
+493 LTSKELK
-504 MYKEADKSKTS
+504 TMHKEATDASGK
-515 LEDFATVAGMSA
+515 LNDFAEVAGMSA
-527 DQFSKAF
+527 EQFSKAF

-541 IIKFIEGLS
+541 IIKFIEGLGK
-550 TAEERGQSAIGVLD
+550 TKEHGQSAIAVLD
-564 NMGITEVRL
+564 DMGITEVRL

-598 SENTA
+598 GENTA

-616 SQLKMLRNEAI
+616 SQLKMLKNEAV

-637 VKALRDVLQ
+637 VKALRDALQ
-646 AAKPMIKT
+646 ATKPMIKM

-665 NPKTQQ
+665 DPKTQQ

-685 AIKLTGTLSKGI
+685 AIKLTGTLTKGV
-697 GTLGKGFIDTMAAM
+697 GSLGKGFVETMAAM
-711 SKKRAVED
+711 SKKRAISE
-719 VTQAFAKGS
+719 VTQAMAEGS
-728 SVSVDFGK
+728 SVSLDLGK
-736 NLASSGTALGGLIAK
+736 NITSSGSAVGGFTAK
-751 IGGTTTQIGALTKGF
+751 IGGAASKIGSLTKGF

-773 LGITTAVGAG
+773 LGATAAIGAG
-783 IAVWKLWGEEA
+783 VAVWKLWGEEA

-829 FSLLEQGISS
+829 LDLLEKGVSG
-839 NTGSIVN
+839 NTDTIAN
-846 NFSKMGQSIET
+846 NFSKMGQSIEENM
-857 TLTKKIETLK
+857 TKKIETLK
-867 GIVKELPDDIKEAA
+867 DIVNRLPDDIKEAGDK
-881 NELTEDEIANQEKYL
+881 LTQEEVLNQEKYL
-896 AIVKENNAKITQIK
+896 AVVKENNQKITQIK
-910 KTASNNNR
+910 QEASNNNR
-918 QISYEETVRIKAYA
+918 KISYEEAIRIKSLAK
-932 QESAEAYVNSLGK
+932 ESAEAYVNSLGK
-945 SEKESKQILE
+945 SETETKEILS

-960 VSAASKA
+960 VAEASED
-967 QAKEW
+967 QAKTW

-980 QESSLEYQKMQEDMK
+980 QQSKIEYTKMQDDLK
-995 EKLVDSGYDL
+995 AKLVDAGYDL
-1005 NSKYAKEMLKLLKE
+1005 NSKYAKEMLSLLKE
-1019 SSDSAQQI
+1019 SGDSATQI
-1027 TDDQMATILAKYPE
+1027 TEDQMSTILAKYPE
-1041 LTNEVFLAN
+1041 LADQVFLAN
-1050 GQLISTMGDAS
+1050 GQLISSMG
-1061 EAAITQNKKL
+1061 EAGQAAVGQNKKMMD
-1071 ASSFTDMTN
+1071 SFTDM
-1080 TSAKA
+1080 
-1085 AEDNAKKVELMSEKS
+1085 AEKVSKTAGENARKIELIADEANEF
-1100 GEYADFWND
+1100 GEFWNQLILD
-1109 LVLEDKDGHVKTNAQ
+1109 TKTGEVKTNAQ
-1124 EAITEAAKSEQGWN
+1124 EAVNEAASSEKGWN
-1138 KLLFASK
+1138 QLIYASK
-1145 HADLKSNA
+1145 NADLKSNA

-1177 LLKSNVTKTMT
+1177 LLDSNVTKTMT
-1188 QALQAKGDWGKLS
+1188 QALQAKGSWGKLN

-1218 ETMLNLGLWKEYQPQ
+1218 ETMLNLGLWKDYQPQ

-1242 GFLEVLS
+1242 SFLDVLS
-1249 QSQDKIIHWSQVPVD
+1249 QSQDKIVHWSQVPVD
-1264 IKKILGD
+1264 IKEILGD
-1271 NYDLLSKIYESEQS
+1271 NYDLLSKIYGSEQS

-1293 DDEKKLLANNSDV
+1293 DTEKKLLANNSDV

-1339 KVMASEESMNAWKAL
+1339 KVMASEESFNAWKAL

-1382 NQVKPHLKK
+1382 NQVKPLLKQ

-1406 IQNLNAFNANNPAMK
+1406 IQNLNAFNANNPAQK
-1421 LLKGDSSSAQ
+1421 ILRGDSSNAQ
-1431 NAARTG
+1431 AAARQG
-1437 GNALNVYKAN
+1437 GNALNTYNAN
-1447 NPASKNLK
+1447 NPGTKNLR
-1455 GNASGVVS
+1455 GNAGGVVGAAS
-1463 ATATGNSSLN
+1463 SGNSSLN
-1473 VFAANNPVEKLL
+1473 IFAANNPVEKLL
-1485 KARDEATGPASSAKN
+1485 RANDQASGPASQAKN
-1500 AVNDFNSGPSVI
+1500 AVSDFNSGPSVI
-1512 TKTLKVVADIGG
+1512 TKTLNVVANLGAG
-1524 KVAKILGLETGTNY
+1524 VAKILGLETGTNN
-1538 HVGGPAIVNDQ
+1538 HIGGPAIVNDQ
-1549 KGPVYKELVIPK
+1549 KGRTYKELVIPK

-1573 FLPDLPRGSKVI
+1573 FLPDLPKGSKVI

-1595 RYENGVGVP
+1595 HYENGVGVP

-1617 ESKESTDFGELAS
+1617 DSHESNDFSELAS
-1630 TMRELLAYMKSGN
+1630 LMREMISYLKDGN
-1643 FNGMEVNQNFVVS
+1643 IKNMEVTQYITGA
-1656 DTKTAREAAIENKR
+1656 DTKTPRETAMETKR
-1670 QLRNLARGLK
+1670 QLRDLARGFK

>member
-11 VVKLG
+11 VIKLG

-38 EMQANV
+38 EMQANA

-58 ARFDGLTKI
+58 TRFDGLTKI
-67 IDAQERQ
+67 IGAQEKQ

-102 QDANGKLAH
+102 QDANGKLAN
-111 YKQQLSNVEKSM
+111 YRSQLIQTAGQM
-123 LLYSEKAEKAKG
+123 AE
-135 NINYLNK
+135 
-142 EMQLN
+142 M
-147 METASL
+147 
-153 LGNRQ
+153 
-158 KVLGANYEGLTKIIG
+158 
-173 EQAKYVAALQE
+173 
-184 TYDKSFVNGKPT
+184 
-196 EATKELALS
+196 
-205 LKEAQNELIKT
+205 
-216 TGNIAELQVK
+216 QVK

-233 IYKASEKMI
+233 IYNASEKMI
-242 SSGQRMEQMGG
+242 SSGQKMEKVGG
-253 ALTKGVTMPILAG
+253 ALTKGITLPILAG

-315 LPASH
+315 LPSSH

-337 ENVVGF
+337 KNVVGF

-348 DLGESTNMSADE
+348 DLGESTNMSAEE

-391 NFATTESEITEMGL
+391 NFATTESEITAMGL

-449 QLAVEKGT
+449 QLAVENGANAFAGLESLSQQT
-457 GAFSELEQIANSA
+457 GVSMEQVSSA
-470 GFTIGEVGQAVLSGG
+470 VRNGG
-485 KPLKAMAE
+485 KELKNTAGAMG
-493 SLGMNSKELSK
+493 LTSKELK
-504 MYKEADKSKTS
+504 TMHKEATDASGK
-515 LEDFATVAGMSA
+515 LNDFADVAGMSA
-527 DQFSKAF
+527 EQFSKAF

-541 IIKFIEGLS
+541 IIKFIEGLGK
-550 TAEERGQSAIGVLD
+550 TKEHGQSAIAVLD
-564 NMGITEVRL
+564 DMGITEVRL

-598 SENTA
+598 GENTA

-616 SQLKMLRNEAI
+616 SQLKMLKNEAV

-637 VKALRDVLQ
+637 VKALRDALQ
-646 AAKPMIKT
+646 ATKPMIKT

-665 NPKTQQ
+665 DPKTQQ

-685 AIKLTGTLSKGI
+685 AIKLTGTLTKGV
-697 GTLGKGFIDTMAAM
+697 GFLGKGFVDTMAAM
-711 SKKRAVED
+711 SKKRAIED
-719 VTQAFAKGS
+719 VTKAFAEGS
-728 SVSVDFGK
+728 SVSLGFGK
-736 NLASSGTALGGLIAK
+736 DIASSGSALGGLTAK
-751 IGGTTTQIGALTKGF
+751 IGGTTTQIGSLTKGF

-773 LGITTAVGAG
+773 LGATVAIGAG
-783 IAVWKLWGEEA
+783 VAVWKLWGEEA

-829 FSLLEQGISS
+829 LDLLEKGVSG
-839 NTGSIVN
+839 NTDTIAN
-846 NFSKMGQSIET
+846 NFSKMGQSIEENM
-857 TLTKKIETLK
+857 TKKIETLK
-867 GIVKELPDDIKEAA
+867 GIVNKLPDDIKEAGDK
-881 NELTEDEIANQEKYL
+881 LTKEEVLNQEKYL
-896 AIVKENNAKITQIK
+896 DVVKENNQKITQIK
-910 KTASNNNR
+910 QEASNNNR
-918 QISYEETVRIKAYA
+918 KISYEEAIRIKLLAK
-932 QESAEAYVNSLGK
+932 ESAEAYVNSLGK
-945 SEKESKQILE
+945 SETETKEILS

-960 VSAASKA
+960 VAEASED
-967 QAKEW
+967 QAKTW

-980 QESSLEYQKMQEDMK
+980 QQSKIEYTKMQDDLK
-995 EKLVDSGYDL
+995 AKLVDAGYDL
-1005 NSKYAKEMLKLLKE
+1005 NSKYAKEMLSLLKE
-1019 SSDSAQQI
+1019 SGDSATQI
-1027 TDDQMATILAKYPE
+1027 TEDQMSTILAKYPE
-1041 LTNEVFLAN
+1041 LADQVFLAN
-1050 GQLISTMGDAS
+1050 GQLISSMG
-1061 EAAITQNKKL
+1061 EAGQAAVGQNKKMMD
-1071 ASSFTDMTN
+1071 SFTDM
-1080 TSAKA
+1080 
-1085 AEDNAKKVELMSEKS
+1085 AEKVSKTAGENAKKIELIADEANEF
-1100 GEYADFWND
+1100 GEFWNQLILD
-1109 LVLEDKDGHVKTNAQ
+1109 TKTGEVKTNAQ
-1124 EAITEAAKSEQGWN
+1124 EAVNEAASSEKGWN
-1138 KLLFASK
+1138 QLIYASK
-1145 HADLKSNA
+1145 NADLKSNA

-1177 LLKSNVTKTMT
+1177 LLDSNVTKTMT
-1188 QALQAKGDWGKLS
+1188 QALQAKGSWGKLN

-1218 ETMLNLGLWKEYQPQ
+1218 ETMLNLGLWKDYQPQ

-1242 GFLEVLS
+1242 SFLDVLS
-1249 QSQDKIIHWSQVPVD
+1249 QSQDKIVHWSQVPVD
-1264 IKKILGD
+1264 IKEILGD
-1271 NYDLLSKIYESEQS
+1271 NYDLLSKIYGSEQS

-1293 DDEKKLLANNSDV
+1293 DTEKKLLANNSDV
-1306 LQKIMTSDT
+1306 LQKIMTSDA

-1339 KVMASEESMNAWKAL
+1339 KVMASEESFNAWKAL

-1382 NQVKPHLKK
+1382 NQVKPLLKQ

-1406 IQNLNAFNANNPAMK
+1406 IQNLNAFNANNPAQK
-1421 LLKGDSSSAQ
+1421 ILRGDSSNAQ
-1431 NAARTG
+1431 AAARQG
-1437 GNALNVYKAN
+1437 GNALNTYNAN
-1447 NPASKNLK
+1447 NPGTKNLR
-1455 GNASGVVS
+1455 GNAGGVVGAAS
-1463 ATATGNSSLN
+1463 SGNSSLN
-1473 VFAANNPVEKLL
+1473 IFAANNPVEKLL
-1485 KARDEATGPASSAKN
+1485 RANDQASGPASQAKN
-1500 AVNDFNSGPSVI
+1500 AVSDFNSGPSVI
-1512 TKTLKVVADIGG
+1512 TKTLNVVANLGAG
-1524 KVAKILGLETGTNY
+1524 VAKILGLETGTNN
-1538 HVGGPAIVNDQ
+1538 HIGGPAIVNDQ
-1549 KGPVYKELVIPK
+1549 KGHTYKELVIPK

-1573 FLPDLPRGSKVI
+1573 FLPDLPKGSKVI

-1595 RYENGVGVP
+1595 HYENGVGVP

-1610 KNLIAVQ
+1610 KNLIAIQ
-1617 ESKESTDFGELAS
+1617 DSHESNDFSELAS
-1630 TMRELLAYMKSGN
+1630 LMREMVSYLKDGN
-1643 FNGMEVNQNFVVS
+1643 IKNMEVTQYITGA
-1656 DTKTAREAAIENKR
+1656 DTKTPRETAMETKR
-1670 QLRNLARGLK
+1670 QLRDLARGFK

>member
-11 VVKLG
+11 VIKLG

-38 EMQANV
+38 EMQANA

-58 ARFDGLTKI
+58 TRFDGLTKI
-67 IDAQERQ
+67 IGAQEKQ

-102 QDANGKLAH
+102 QDANGKLAN
-111 YKQQLSNVEKSM
+111 YRSQLIQTAGQM
-123 LLYSEKAEKAKG
+123 AE
-135 NINYLNK
+135 
-142 EMQLN
+142 M
-147 METASL
+147 
-153 LGNRQ
+153 
-158 KVLGANYEGLTKIIG
+158 
-173 EQAKYVAALQE
+173 
-184 TYDKSFVNGKPT
+184 
-196 EATKELALS
+196 
-205 LKEAQNELIKT
+205 
-216 TGNIAELQVK
+216 QVK

-233 IYKASEKMI
+233 IYNASEKMI
-242 SSGQRMEQMGG
+242 SSGQKMEKVGG
-253 ALTKGVTMPILAG
+253 ALTKGITLPILAG

-280 FAGVKKTNDEVVDST
+280 FTGVKKTNDEVVDST

-315 LPASH
+315 LPSSH

-337 ENVVGF
+337 KNVVGF

-348 DLGESTNMSADE
+348 DLGESTNMSAEE

-391 NFATTESEITEMGL
+391 NFATTESEITAMGL

-449 QLAVEKGT
+449 QLAVENGANAFAGLESLSQQT
-457 GAFSELEQIANSA
+457 GVSMEQVSSA
-470 GFTIGEVGQAVLSGG
+470 VRNGG
-485 KPLKAMAE
+485 KELKNTAGAMG
-493 SLGMNSKELSK
+493 LTSKELK
-504 MYKEADKSKTS
+504 TMHKEATDASGK
-515 LEDFATVAGMSA
+515 LNDFADVAGMSA
-527 DQFSKAF
+527 EQFSKAF

-541 IIKFIEGLS
+541 IIKFIEGLGK
-550 TAEERGQSAIGVLD
+550 TKEHGQSAIAVLD
-564 NMGITEVRL
+564 DMGITEVRL

-598 SENTA
+598 GENTA

-616 SQLKMLRNEAI
+616 SQLKMLKNEAV

-637 VKALRDVLQ
+637 VRALRDALQ
-646 AAKPMIKT
+646 ATKPMIKT

-665 NPKTQQ
+665 DPKTQQ

-685 AIKLTGTLSKGI
+685 AIKLTGTLTKGV
-697 GTLGKGFIDTMAAM
+697 GFLGKGFVDTMAAM
-711 SKKRAVED
+711 SKKRAIED
-719 VTQAFAKGS
+719 VTKAFAEGS
-728 SVSVDFGK
+728 SVSLGFGK
-736 NLASSGTALGGLIAK
+736 DIASSGSALGGLTAK
-751 IGGTTTQIGALTKGF
+751 IGGTTTQIGSLTKGF

-773 LGITTAVGAG
+773 LGATVAIGAG
-783 IAVWKLWGEEA
+783 VAVWKLWGEEA

-829 FSLLEQGISS
+829 LDLLEKGVSG
-839 NTGSIVN
+839 NTDTIAN
-846 NFSKMGQSIET
+846 NFSKMGQSIEENM
-857 TLTKKIETLK
+857 TKKIETLK
-867 GIVKELPDDIKEAA
+867 GIVNKLPDDIKEAGDK
-881 NELTEDEIANQEKYL
+881 LTKEEVLNQEKYL
-896 AIVKENNAKITQIK
+896 DVVKENNQKITQIK
-910 KTASNNNR
+910 QEASNNNR
-918 QISYEETVRIKAYA
+918 KISYEEAIRIKSLAK
-932 QESAEAYVNSLGK
+932 ESAEAYVNSLGK
-945 SEKESKQILE
+945 SETETKEILS

-960 VSAASKA
+960 VAEASED
-967 QAKEW
+967 QAKTW

-980 QESSLEYQKMQEDMK
+980 QQSKIEYTKMQDDLK
-995 EKLVDSGYDL
+995 AKLVDAGYDL
-1005 NSKYAKEMLKLLKE
+1005 NSKYAKEMLSLLKE
-1019 SSDSAQQI
+1019 SGDSATQI
-1027 TDDQMATILAKYPE
+1027 TEDQMSTILAKYPE
-1041 LTNEVFLAN
+1041 LADQVFLAN
-1050 GQLISTMGDAS
+1050 GQLISSMG
-1061 EAAITQNKKL
+1061 EAGQAAVGQNKKMMD
-1071 ASSFTDMTN
+1071 SFTDM
-1080 TSAKA
+1080 
-1085 AEDNAKKVELMSEKS
+1085 AEKVSKTAGENAKKIELIADEANEF
-1100 GEYADFWND
+1100 GEFWNQLILD
-1109 LVLEDKDGHVKTNAQ
+1109 TKTGEVKTNAQ
-1124 EAITEAAKSEQGWN
+1124 EAVNEAASSEKGWN
-1138 KLLFASK
+1138 QLIYASK
-1145 HADLKSNA
+1145 NADLKSNA

-1177 LLKSNVTKTMT
+1177 LLDSNVTKTMT
-1188 QALQAKGDWGKLS
+1188 QALQAKGSWGKLN

-1218 ETMLNLGLWKEYQPQ
+1218 ETMLNLGLWKDYQPQ

-1242 GFLEVLS
+1242 SFLDVLS
-1249 QSQDKIIHWSQVPVD
+1249 QSQDKIVHWSQVPVD
-1264 IKKILGD
+1264 IKEILGD
-1271 NYDLLSKIYESEQS
+1271 NYDLLSKIYGSEQS

-1293 DDEKKLLANNSDV
+1293 DTEKKLLANNSDV

-1339 KVMASEESMNAWKAL
+1339 KVMASEESFNAWKAL

-1367 LKAKIA
+1367 LKTKIA

-1382 NQVKPHLKK
+1382 NQVKPLLKQ

-1406 IQNLNAFNANNPAMK
+1406 IQNLNAFNANNPAQK
-1421 LLKGDSSSAQ
+1421 ILRGDSSNAQ
-1431 NAARTG
+1431 AAARQG
-1437 GNALNVYKAN
+1437 GNALNTYNAN
-1447 NPASKNLK
+1447 NPGTKNLR
-1455 GNASGVVS
+1455 GNAGGVVGAAS
-1463 ATATGNSSLN
+1463 SGNSSLN
-1473 VFAANNPVEKLL
+1473 IFAANNPVEKLL
-1485 KARDEATGPASSAKN
+1485 RANDQASGPASQAKN
-1500 AVNDFNSGPSVI
+1500 AVSDFNSGPSVI
-1512 TKTLKVVADIGG
+1512 TKTLNVVANLGAG
-1524 KVAKILGLETGTNY
+1524 VAKILGLETGTNN
-1538 HVGGPAIVNDQ
+1538 HIGGPAIVNDQ
-1549 KGPVYKELVIPK
+1549 KGRTYKELVIPK

-1573 FLPDLPRGSKVI
+1573 FLPDLPKGSKVI

-1595 RYENGVGVP
+1595 HYENGVGVP

-1610 KNLIAVQ
+1610 KNLIAIQ
-1617 ESKESTDFGELAS
+1617 DSHESNDFSELAS
-1630 TMRELLAYMKSGN
+1630 LMREMVSYLKDGN
-1643 FNGMEVNQNFVVS
+1643 IKNMEVTQYITGA
-1656 DTKTAREAAIENKR
+1656 DTKTPRETAMETKR
-1670 QLRNLARGLK
+1670 QLRDLARGFK

>member
-11 VVKLG
+11 VIKLG

-38 EMQANV
+38 EMQANA

-58 ARFDGLTKI
+58 TRFDGLTKI
-67 IDAQERQ
+67 IGAQEKQ

-102 QDANGKLAH
+102 QDANGKLAN
-111 YKQQLSNVEKSM
+111 YRSQLIQTAGQM
-123 LLYSEKAEKAKG
+123 AE
-135 NINYLNK
+135 
-142 EMQLN
+142 M
-147 METASL
+147 
-153 LGNRQ
+153 
-158 KVLGANYEGLTKIIG
+158 
-173 EQAKYVAALQE
+173 
-184 TYDKSFVNGKPT
+184 
-196 EATKELALS
+196 
-205 LKEAQNELIKT
+205 
-216 TGNIAELQVK
+216 QVK

-233 IYKASEKMI
+233 IYNASEKMI
-242 SSGQRMEQMGG
+242 SSGQKMEKVGG
-253 ALTKGVTMPILAG
+253 ALTKGITLPILAG

-315 LPASH
+315 LPSSH

-337 ENVVGF
+337 KNVVGF

-348 DLGESTNMSADE
+348 DLGESTNMSAEE

-391 NFATTESEITEMGL
+391 NFATTESEITAMGL

-434 AEAGGSAFSKVMVQM
+434 AEAGGSAFSKVMVEM
-449 QLAVEKGT
+449 QLAVENGANAFAGLESLSQQT
-457 GAFSELEQIANSA
+457 GVSMEQVSSA
-470 GFTIGEVGQAVLSGG
+470 VRNGG
-485 KPLKAMAE
+485 KELKNTAGAMG
-493 SLGMNSKELSK
+493 LTSKELK
-504 MYKEADKSKTS
+504 TMHKEATDASGK
-515 LEDFATVAGMSA
+515 LNDFAEVAGMSA
-527 DQFSKAF
+527 EQFSKAF

-541 IIKFIEGLS
+541 IIKFIEGLGK
-550 TAEERGQSAIGVLD
+550 TKEHGQSAIAVLD
-564 NMGITEVRL
+564 DMGITEVRL

-598 SENTA
+598 GENTA

-616 SQLKMLRNEAI
+616 SQLKMLKNEAV

-646 AAKPMIKT
+646 ATKPMIKT

-665 NPKTQQ
+665 DPKTQQ

-685 AIKLTGTLSKGI
+685 AIKLTGTLTKGV
-697 GTLGKGFIDTMAAM
+697 GFLGKGFVETMAAM
-711 SKKRAVED
+711 SKKRAIED
-719 VTQAFAKGS
+719 VTKAFAEGS
-728 SVSVDFGK
+728 SVSIGFGK
-736 NLASSGTALGGLIAK
+736 DIASSGSALGGLTAK
-751 IGGTTTQIGALTKGF
+751 IGGTTTQIGSLTKGF

-773 LGITTAVGAG
+773 LGATAAIGTGV
-783 IAVWKLWGEEA
+783 AVWKLWGEEA

-808 GKATDEALTKFQGY
+808 GKATDDALTKFQGY

-829 FSLLEQGISS
+829 LDLLEKGISG
-839 NTGSIVN
+839 NTGTIAN
-846 NFSKMGQSIET
+846 NFSKMGQSIEENM
-857 TLTKKIETLK
+857 TKKIETLK
-867 GIVKELPDDIKEAA
+867 DIVNRLPDDIKEAGDK
-881 NELTEDEIANQEKYL
+881 LTQEEVLNQEKYL
-896 AIVKENNAKITQIK
+896 AVVKENNQKITQIK
-910 KTASNNNR
+910 QEASNNNR
-918 QISYEETVRIKAYA
+918 KISYEETIRIKSLAK
-932 QESAEAYVNSLGK
+932 ESAEAYVNSLGK
-945 SEKESKQILE
+945 SETETKEILS

-960 VSAASKA
+960 VAEASED
-967 QAKEW
+967 QAKTW

-980 QESSLEYQKMQEDMK
+980 QQSKIEYNKMQDDLK
-995 EKLVDSGYDL
+995 AKLVDAGYDL
-1005 NSKYAKEMLKLLKE
+1005 NSEYAKKMLSLLKE
-1019 SSDSAQQI
+1019 SGDSATQI
-1027 TDDQMATILAKYPE
+1027 TEDQMSAILAKYPE
-1041 LTNEVFLAN
+1041 LADQVFLAN
-1050 GQLISTMGDAS
+1050 GQLISSMG
-1061 EAAITQNKKL
+1061 EAGKAAVGQNKKMMD
-1071 ASSFTDMTN
+1071 SFTDM
-1080 TSAKA
+1080 
-1085 AEDNAKKVELMSEKS
+1085 AEKVSKTAGENAKKIELIADEANEF
-1100 GEYADFWND
+1100 GEFWNQLILD
-1109 LVLEDKDGHVKTNAQ
+1109 TKTGEVKTNAQ
-1124 EAITEAAKSEQGWN
+1124 EAVNEAASSEKGWN
-1138 KLLFASK
+1138 QLIYASK
-1145 HADLKSNA
+1145 NADLKSNA

-1177 LLKSNVTKTMT
+1177 LLDSNVTKTMT
-1188 QALQAKGDWGKLS
+1188 QALQAKGSWGKLN

-1218 ETMLNLGLWKEYQPQ
+1218 ETMLNLGLWKDYQPQ

-1242 GFLEVLS
+1242 SFLDVLS
-1249 QSQDKIIHWSQVPVD
+1249 QSQDKIVHWSQVPVD
-1264 IKKILGD
+1264 IKEILGD
-1271 NYDLLSKIYESEQS
+1271 NYDLLSKIYGSEQS

-1339 KVMASEESMNAWKAL
+1339 KVMASEESFNAWKLL
-1354 PDPVKKMLGNNED
+1354 PNPVKKMLGNNED
-1367 LKAKIA
+1367 LEAKIA
-1373 EGSLSVETY
+1373 DGTISIEEY
-1382 NQVKPHLKK
+1382 NGIKPLLKT
-1391 LLGDASNVSNQSQVG
+1391 LLGDSSIVQNASRAAGDQLDIYNR
-1406 IQNLNAFNANNPAMK
+1406 NNPTK
-1421 LLKGDSSSAQ
+1421 KILSGDSSNTQA
-1431 NAARTG
+1431 AARQG
-1437 GNALNVYKAN
+1437 GNALNTYNAN
-1447 NPASKNLK
+1447 NPGTKNLR
-1455 GNASGVVS
+1455 GNAGGVVGAAS
-1463 ATATGNSSLN
+1463 SGNSSLN
-1473 VFAANNPVEKLL
+1473 IFAANNPVEKLL
-1485 KARDEATGPASSAKN
+1485 RANDQASGPASQAKN
-1500 AVNDFNSGPSVI
+1500 AVSDFNSGPSVI
-1512 TKTLKVVADIGG
+1512 TKTLNVVANLGAG
-1524 KVAKILGLETGTNY
+1524 VAKILGLETGTNN
-1538 HVGGPAIVNDQ
+1538 HIGGPAIVNDQ
-1549 KGPVYKELVIPK
+1549 KGRTYKELVIPK

-1573 FLPDLPRGSKVI
+1573 FLPDLPKGSKVI

-1595 RYENGVGVP
+1595 HYENGVGVP

-1617 ESKESTDFGELAS
+1617 DSHESNDFSELAS
-1630 TMRELLAYMKSGN
+1630 LMREMVSYLKDGN
-1643 FNGMEVNQNFVVS
+1643 IKNMEVTQYITGA
-1656 DTKTAREAAIENKR
+1656 DTKTPRETAIETKR
-1670 QLRNLARGLK
+1670 QLRDLARGFK

>member
-11 VVKLG
+11 VIKLG

-38 EMQANV
+38 EMQANA

-58 ARFDGLTKI
+58 TRFDGLTKI
-67 IDAQERQ
+67 IGAQEKQ

-102 QDANGKLAH
+102 QDANGKLAN
-111 YKQQLSNVEKSM
+111 YRSQLIQTAGQM
-123 LLYSEKAEKAKG
+123 AE
-135 NINYLNK
+135 
-142 EMQLN
+142 M
-147 METASL
+147 
-153 LGNRQ
+153 
-158 KVLGANYEGLTKIIG
+158 
-173 EQAKYVAALQE
+173 
-184 TYDKSFVNGKPT
+184 
-196 EATKELALS
+196 
-205 LKEAQNELIKT
+205 
-216 TGNIAELQVK
+216 QVK

-233 IYKASEKMI
+233 IYNASEKMI
-242 SSGQRMEQMGG
+242 SSGQKMEKVGG
-253 ALTKGVTMPILAG
+253 ALTKGITLPILAG

-315 LPASH
+315 LPSSH

-337 ENVVGF
+337 KNVVGF

-348 DLGESTNMSADE
+348 DLGESTNMSAEE

-391 NFATTESEITEMGL
+391 NFATTESEITAMGL

-457 GAFSELEQIANSA
+457 GAFSELEQIANGA
-470 GFTIGEVGQAVLSGG
+470 GYTIGEVGQAVLNGG
-485 KPLKAMAE
+485 KPLKTMA
-493 SLGMNSKELSK
+493 SNLGMNSKALSK

-515 LEDFATVAGMSA
+515 LEDFASVAGMSGE
-527 DQFSKAF
+527 QFSKAF

-541 IIKFIEGLS
+541 IIKFVEGLGK
-550 TAEERGQSAIGVLD
+550 AEDKGQSAIGVLD
-564 NMGITEVRL
+564 SMGITEVRL

-598 SENTA
+598 GQNTA

-616 SQLKMLRNEAI
+616 SQLKMLKNEAV

-646 AAKPMIKT
+646 ATKPMIKT

-665 NPKTQQ
+665 DPKTQQ

-685 AIKLTGTLSKGI
+685 AIKLTGTLTKGV
-697 GTLGKGFIDTMAAM
+697 GFLGKGFVETMAAM
-711 SKKRAVED
+711 SKKRAIED
-719 VTQAFAKGS
+719 VTKAFAEGS
-728 SVSVDFGK
+728 SVSIGFGK
-736 NLASSGTALGGLIAK
+736 DIASSGSALGGLTAK
-751 IGGTTTQIGALTKGF
+751 IGGTTTQIGSLTKGF

-773 LGITTAVGAG
+773 LGATAAIGTGV
-783 IAVWKLWGEEA
+783 AVWKLWGEEA

-808 GKATDEALTKFQGY
+808 GKATDDALTKFQGY

-829 FSLLEQGISS
+829 LDLLEKGISG
-839 NTGSIVN
+839 NTGTIAN
-846 NFSKMGQSIET
+846 NFSKMGQSIEENM
-857 TLTKKIETLK
+857 TKKIETLK
-867 GIVKELPDDIKEAA
+867 DIVNRLPDDIKEAGDK
-881 NELTEDEIANQEKYL
+881 LTQEEVLNQEKYL
-896 AIVKENNAKITQIK
+896 AVVKENNQKITQIK
-910 KTASNNNR
+910 QEASNNNR
-918 QISYEETVRIKAYA
+918 KISYEETIRIKSLAK
-932 QESAEAYVNSLGK
+932 ESAEAYVNSLGK
-945 SEKESKQILE
+945 SETETKEILS

-960 VSAASKA
+960 VAEASED
-967 QAKEW
+967 QAKTW

-980 QESSLEYQKMQEDMK
+980 QQSKIEYNKMQDDLK
-995 EKLVDSGYDL
+995 AKLVDAGYDL
-1005 NSKYAKEMLKLLKE
+1005 NSEYAKEMLSLLKE
-1019 SSDSAQQI
+1019 SGDSATQI
-1027 TDDQMATILAKYPE
+1027 TEDQMSTILAKYPE
-1041 LTNEVFLAN
+1041 LADQVFLAN
-1050 GQLISTMGDAS
+1050 GQLISSMG
-1061 EAAITQNKKL
+1061 EAGKAAVGQNKKMMD
-1071 ASSFTDMTN
+1071 SFTDM
-1080 TSAKA
+1080 
-1085 AEDNAKKVELMSEKS
+1085 AEKVSKTAGENAKKIELIADEANEF
-1100 GEYADFWND
+1100 GELWNQLILD
-1109 LVLEDKDGHVKTNAQ
+1109 TKTGEVKTNAQ
-1124 EAITEAAKSEQGWN
+1124 EAVNEAASSEKGWN
-1138 KLLFASK
+1138 QLIYASK
-1145 HADLKSNA
+1145 NADLKSNA

-1177 LLKSNVTKTMT
+1177 LLDSNVTKTMT
-1188 QALQAKGDWGKLS
+1188 QALQAKGSWGKLN

-1218 ETMLNLGLWKEYQPQ
+1218 ETMLNLGLWKDYQPQ

-1242 GFLEVLS
+1242 SFLDVLS
-1249 QSQDKIIHWSQVPVD
+1249 QSQDKIVHWSQVPVD
-1264 IKKILGD
+1264 IKEILGD
-1271 NYDLLSKIYESEQS
+1271 NYDLLSKIYGSEQS

-1339 KVMASEESMNAWKAL
+1339 KVMASEESFNAWKLL
-1354 PDPVKKMLGNNED
+1354 PNPVKKMLGNNED
-1367 LKAKIA
+1367 LEAKIA
-1373 EGSLSVETY
+1373 DGTISIEEY
-1382 NQVKPHLKK
+1382 NGIKPLLKT
-1391 LLGDASNVSNQSQVG
+1391 LLGDSSIVQNASRAAGDQLDIYNR
-1406 IQNLNAFNANNPAMK
+1406 NNPTK
-1421 LLKGDSSSAQ
+1421 KILSGDSSNTQA
-1431 NAARTG
+1431 AARQG
-1437 GNALNVYKAN
+1437 GNALNTYNAN
-1447 NPASKNLK
+1447 NPGTKNLR
-1455 GNASGVVS
+1455 GNAGGVVGAAS
-1463 ATATGNSSLN
+1463 SGNSSLN
-1473 VFAANNPVEKLL
+1473 IFAANNPVEKLL
-1485 KARDEATGPASSAKN
+1485 RANDQASGPASQAKN
-1500 AVNDFNSGPSVI
+1500 AVSDFNSGPSVI
-1512 TKTLKVVADIGG
+1512 TKTLNVVANLGAG
-1524 KVAKILGLETGTNY
+1524 VAKILGLETGTNN
-1538 HVGGPAIVNDQ
+1538 HIGGPAIVNDQ
-1549 KGPVYKELVIPK
+1549 KGHTYKELVIPK

-1573 FLPDLPRGSKVI
+1573 FLPDLPKGSKVI

-1595 RYENGVGVP
+1595 HYENGVGVP

-1617 ESKESTDFGELAS
+1617 DSHESNDFSELAS
-1630 TMRELLAYMKSGN
+1630 LMREMVSYLKDGN
-1643 FNGMEVNQNFVVS
+1643 IKNMEVTQYITGA
-1656 DTKTAREAAIENKR
+1656 DTKTPRETAMETKR
-1670 QLRNLARGLK
+1670 QLRDLARGFK

>member
-11 VVKLG
+11 VIKLG

-38 EMQANV
+38 EMQANA

-58 ARFDGLTKI
+58 TRFDGLTKI
-67 IDAQERQ
+67 IGAQEKQ

-102 QDANGKLAH
+102 QDANGKLAN
-111 YKQQLSNVEKSM
+111 YRSQLIQTAGQM
-123 LLYSEKAEKAKG
+123 AE
-135 NINYLNK
+135 
-142 EMQLN
+142 M
-147 METASL
+147 
-153 LGNRQ
+153 
-158 KVLGANYEGLTKIIG
+158 
-173 EQAKYVAALQE
+173 
-184 TYDKSFVNGKPT
+184 
-196 EATKELALS
+196 
-205 LKEAQNELIKT
+205 
-216 TGNIAELQVK
+216 QVK

-233 IYKASEKMI
+233 IYNASEKMI
-242 SSGQRMEQMGG
+242 SSGQKMEKVGG
-253 ALTKGVTMPILAG
+253 ALTKGITLPILAG

-315 LPASH
+315 LPSSH

-337 ENVVGF
+337 KNVVGF

-348 DLGESTNMSADE
+348 DLGESTNMSAEE

-391 NFATTESEITEMGL
+391 NFATTESEITAMGL

-434 AEAGGSAFSKVMVQM
+434 AEAGGSAFSKVMVEM
-449 QLAVEKGT
+449 QLAVENGANAFAGLESLSQQT
-457 GAFSELEQIANSA
+457 GVSMEQVSSA
-470 GFTIGEVGQAVLSGG
+470 VRNGG
-485 KPLKAMAE
+485 KELKNTAGAMG
-493 SLGMNSKELSK
+493 LTSKELK
-504 MYKEADKSKTS
+504 TMHKEATDASGK
-515 LEDFATVAGMSA
+515 LNDFAEVAGMSA
-527 DQFSKAF
+527 EQFSKAF

-541 IIKFIEGLS
+541 IIKFIEGLGK
-550 TAEERGQSAIGVLD
+550 TKEHGQSAIAVLD
-564 NMGITEVRL
+564 DMGITEVRL

-598 SENTA
+598 GENTA

-616 SQLKMLRNEAI
+616 SQLKMLKNEAV

-637 VKALRDVLQ
+637 VKALRDALQ
-646 AAKPMIKT
+646 ATKPMIKT

-665 NPKTQQ
+665 DPKTQQ

-685 AIKLTGTLSKGI
+685 AIKLTGTLTKGV
-697 GTLGKGFIDTMAAM
+697 GFLGKGFVETMAAM
-711 SKKRAVED
+711 SKKRAIED
-719 VTQAFAKGS
+719 VTKAFAEGS
-728 SVSVDFGK
+728 SVSLGFGK
-736 NLASSGTALGGLIAK
+736 DIASSGSALGGLTAK
-751 IGGTTTQIGALTKGF
+751 IGGTTTQIGSLTKGF

-773 LGITTAVGAG
+773 LGATVAIGAG
-783 IAVWKLWGEEA
+783 VAVWKLWGEEA

-829 FSLLEQGISS
+829 LDLLEKGVSG
-839 NTGSIVN
+839 NTDTIAN
-846 NFSKMGQSIET
+846 NFSKMGQSIEENM
-857 TLTKKIETLK
+857 TKKIETLK
-867 GIVKELPDDIKEAA
+867 GIVNKLPDDIKEAGDK
-881 NELTEDEIANQEKYL
+881 LTKEEVLNQEKYL
-896 AIVKENNAKITQIK
+896 DVVKENNQKITQIK
-910 KTASNNNR
+910 QEASNNNR
-918 QISYEETVRIKAYA
+918 KISYEEAIRIKSLAK
-932 QESAEAYVNSLGK
+932 ESAEAYVNSLGK
-945 SEKESKQILE
+945 SETETKEILS

-960 VSAASKA
+960 VAEASED
-967 QAKEW
+967 QAKTW

-980 QESSLEYQKMQEDMK
+980 QQSKIEYTKMQDDLK
-995 EKLVDSGYDL
+995 AKLVDAGYDL
-1005 NSKYAKEMLKLLKE
+1005 NSKYAKEMLSLLKE
-1019 SSDSAQQI
+1019 SGDSATQI
-1027 TDDQMATILAKYPE
+1027 TEDQMSTILAKYPE
-1041 LTNEVFLAN
+1041 LADQVFLAN
-1050 GQLISTMGDAS
+1050 GQLISSMG
-1061 EAAITQNKKL
+1061 EAGQAAVGQNKKMMD
-1071 ASSFTDMTN
+1071 SFTDM
-1080 TSAKA
+1080 
-1085 AEDNAKKVELMSEKS
+1085 AEKVSKTAGENAKKIELIADEANEF
-1100 GEYADFWND
+1100 GEFWNQLILD
-1109 LVLEDKDGHVKTNAQ
+1109 TKTGEVKTNAQ
-1124 EAITEAAKSEQGWN
+1124 EAVNEAASSEKGWN
-1138 KLLFASK
+1138 QLIYASK
-1145 HADLKSNA
+1145 NADLKSNA

-1177 LLKSNVTKTMT
+1177 LLDSNVTKTMT
-1188 QALQAKGDWGKLS
+1188 QALQAKGSWGKLN

-1218 ETMLNLGLWKEYQPQ
+1218 ETMLNLGLWKDYQPQ

-1242 GFLEVLS
+1242 SFLDVLS
-1249 QSQDKIIHWSQVPVD
+1249 QSQDKIVHWSQVPVD
-1264 IKKILGD
+1264 IKEILGD
-1271 NYDLLSKIYESEQS
+1271 NYDLLSKIYGSEQS

-1293 DDEKKLLANNSDV
+1293 DTEKKLLANNSDV

-1339 KVMASEESMNAWKAL
+1339 KVMASEESFNAWKAL

-1382 NQVKPHLKK
+1382 NQVKPLLKQ

-1406 IQNLNAFNANNPAMK
+1406 IQNLNAFNANNPAQK
-1421 LLKGDSSSAQ
+1421 ILRGDSSNAQ
-1431 NAARTG
+1431 AAARQG
-1437 GNALNVYKAN
+1437 GNALNTYNAN
-1447 NPASKNLK
+1447 NPGTKNLR
-1455 GNASGVVS
+1455 GNAGGVVGAAS
-1463 ATATGNSSLN
+1463 SGNSSLN
-1473 VFAANNPVEKLL
+1473 IFAANNPVEKLL
-1485 KARDEATGPASSAKN
+1485 RANDQASGPASQAKN
-1500 AVNDFNSGPSVI
+1500 AVSDFNSGPSVI
-1512 TKTLKVVADIGG
+1512 TKTLNVVANLGAG
-1524 KVAKILGLETGTNY
+1524 VAKILGLETGTNN
-1538 HVGGPAIVNDQ
+1538 HIGGPAIVNDQ
-1549 KGPVYKELVIPK
+1549 KGRTYKELVIPK

-1595 RYENGVGVP
+1595 HYENGVGVP

-1617 ESKESTDFGELAS
+1617 DSHESNDFSELAS
-1630 TMRELLAYMKSGN
+1630 LMREMVSYLKDGN
-1643 FNGMEVNQNFVVS
+1643 IKNMEVTQYITGA
-1656 DTKTAREAAIENKR
+1656 DTKTPRETAMETKR
-1670 QLRNLARGLK
+1670 QLRDLARGFK

>member
-11 VVKLG
+11 VIKLG

-38 EMQANV
+38 EMQANA

-58 ARFDGLTKI
+58 TRFDGLTKI
-67 IDAQERQ
+67 IGAQEKQ

-102 QDANGKLAH
+102 QDANGKLAN
-111 YKQQLSNVEKSM
+111 YRSQLIQTAGQM
-123 LLYSEKAEKAKG
+123 AE
-135 NINYLNK
+135 
-142 EMQLN
+142 M
-147 METASL
+147 
-153 LGNRQ
+153 
-158 KVLGANYEGLTKIIG
+158 
-173 EQAKYVAALQE
+173 
-184 TYDKSFVNGKPT
+184 
-196 EATKELALS
+196 
-205 LKEAQNELIKT
+205 
-216 TGNIAELQVK
+216 QVK

-233 IYKASEKMI
+233 IYNASEKMI
-242 SSGQRMEQMGG
+242 SSGQKMEKVGG
-253 ALTKGVTMPILAG
+253 ALTKGITLPILAG

-315 LPASH
+315 LPSSH

-337 ENVVGF
+337 KNVVGF

-348 DLGESTNMSADE
+348 DLGESTNMSAEE

-391 NFATTESEITEMGL
+391 NFATTESEITAMGL

-457 GAFSELEQIANSA
+457 GAFSELEQIANGA
-470 GFTIGEVGQAVLSGG
+470 GYTIGEVGQAVLNGG
-485 KPLKAMAE
+485 KPLKTMA
-493 SLGMNSKELSK
+493 SNLGMNSKALSK

-515 LEDFATVAGMSA
+515 LEDFASVAGMSGE
-527 DQFSKAF
+527 QFSKAF

-541 IIKFIEGLS
+541 IIKFVEGLGK
-550 TAEERGQSAIGVLD
+550 AEDKGQSAIGVLD
-564 NMGITEVRL
+564 SMGITEVRL

-598 SENTA
+598 GQNTA

-616 SQLKMLRNEAI
+616 SQLKMLKNEAV

-646 AAKPMIKT
+646 ATKPMIKT

-665 NPKTQQ
+665 DPKTQQ

-685 AIKLTGTLSKGI
+685 AIKLTGTLTKGV
-697 GTLGKGFIDTMAAM
+697 GFLGKGFVETMAAM
-711 SKKRAVED
+711 SKKRAIED
-719 VTQAFAKGS
+719 VTKAFAEGS
-728 SVSVDFGK
+728 SVSIGFGK
-736 NLASSGTALGGLIAK
+736 DIASSGSALGGLTAK
-751 IGGTTTQIGALTKGF
+751 IGGTTTQIGSLTKGF

-773 LGITTAVGAG
+773 LGATAAIGTGV
-783 IAVWKLWGEEA
+783 AVWKLWGEEA

-808 GKATDEALTKFQGY
+808 GKATDDALTKFQGY

-829 FSLLEQGISS
+829 LDLLEKGISG
-839 NTGSIVN
+839 NTGTIAN
-846 NFSKMGQSIET
+846 NFSKMGQSIEENM
-857 TLTKKIETLK
+857 TKKIETLK
-867 GIVKELPDDIKEAA
+867 DIVNRLPDDIKEAGDK
-881 NELTEDEIANQEKYL
+881 LTQEEVLNQEKYL
-896 AIVKENNAKITQIK
+896 AVVKENNQKITQIK
-910 KTASNNNR
+910 QEASNNNR
-918 QISYEETVRIKAYA
+918 KISYEETIRIKSLAK
-932 QESAEAYVNSLGK
+932 ESAEAYVNSLGK
-945 SEKESKQILE
+945 SETETKEILS

-960 VSAASKA
+960 VAEASED
-967 QAKEW
+967 QAKTW

-980 QESSLEYQKMQEDMK
+980 QQSKIEYNKMQDDLK
-995 EKLVDSGYDL
+995 AKLVDAGYDL
-1005 NSKYAKEMLKLLKE
+1005 NSEYAKEMLSLLKE
-1019 SSDSAQQI
+1019 SGDSATQI
-1027 TDDQMATILAKYPE
+1027 TEDQMSAILAKYPE
-1041 LTNEVFLAN
+1041 LADQVFLAN
-1050 GQLISTMGDAS
+1050 GQLISSMG
-1061 EAAITQNKKL
+1061 EAGKAAVGQNKKMMD
-1071 ASSFTDMTN
+1071 SFTDM
-1080 TSAKA
+1080 
-1085 AEDNAKKVELMSEKS
+1085 AEKVSKTAGENAKKIELIADEANEF
-1100 GEYADFWND
+1100 GEFWNQLILD
-1109 LVLEDKDGHVKTNAQ
+1109 TKTGEVKTNAQ
-1124 EAITEAAKSEQGWN
+1124 EAVNEAASSEKGWN
-1138 KLLFASK
+1138 QLIYASK
-1145 HADLKSNA
+1145 NADLKSNA

-1177 LLKSNVTKTMT
+1177 LLDSNVTKTMT
-1188 QALQAKGDWGKLS
+1188 QALQAKGSWGKLN

-1218 ETMLNLGLWKEYQPQ
+1218 ETMLNLGLWKDYQPQ

-1242 GFLEVLS
+1242 SFLDVLS
-1249 QSQDKIIHWSQVPVD
+1249 QSQDKIVHWSQVPVD
-1264 IKKILGD
+1264 IKEILGD
-1271 NYDLLSKIYESEQS
+1271 NYDLLSKIYGSEQS

-1339 KVMASEESMNAWKAL
+1339 KVMASEESFNAWKLL

-1367 LKAKIA
+1367 LEAKIA
-1373 EGSLSVETY
+1373 DGTISIEEY
-1382 NQVKPHLKK
+1382 NGIKPLLKT
-1391 LLGDASNVSNQSQVG
+1391 LLGDSSIVQNASRAAGDQLDIYNR
-1406 IQNLNAFNANNPAMK
+1406 NNPTK
-1421 LLKGDSSSAQ
+1421 KILSGDSSNTQA
-1431 NAARTG
+1431 AARQG
-1437 GNALNVYKAN
+1437 GNALNTYNSN
-1447 NPASKNLK
+1447 NPGTKNLR
-1455 GNASGVVS
+1455 GNAGGVIG
-1463 ATATGNSSLN
+1463 ATSSGNSSLN
-1473 VFAANNPVEKLL
+1473 NFAANNPVEKLL
-1485 KARDEATGPASSAKN
+1485 RANDQASGPASQAKN
-1500 AVNDFNSGPSVI
+1500 AVSDFNSGPSVI
-1512 TKTLKVVADIGG
+1512 TKTLNVVANLGAG
-1524 KVAKILGLETGTNY
+1524 VAKILGLETGTNN
-1538 HVGGPAIVNDQ
+1538 HIGGPAIVNDQ
-1549 KGPVYKELVIPK
+1549 KGRTYKELVIPK

-1573 FLPDLPRGSKVI
+1573 FLPDLPKGSKVI

-1595 RYENGVGVP
+1595 HYENGVGVP

-1617 ESKESTDFGELAS
+1617 DSHESNDFSELAS
-1630 TMRELLAYMKSGN
+1630 LMREMVSYLKDGN
-1643 FNGMEVNQNFVVS
+1643 IKNMEVTQYITGA
-1656 DTKTAREAAIENKR
+1656 DTKTPRETAMETKR
-1670 QLRNLARGLK
+1670 QLRDLARGFK

>member
-11 VVKLG
+11 VIKLG

-38 EMQANV
+38 EMQANA

-58 ARFDGLTKI
+58 TRFDGLTKI
-67 IDAQERQ
+67 IGAQEKQ

-102 QDANGKLAH
+102 QDANGKLAN
-111 YKQQLSNVEKSM
+111 YRSQLIQTAGQM
-123 LLYSEKAEKAKG
+123 AE
-135 NINYLNK
+135 
-142 EMQLN
+142 M
-147 METASL
+147 
-153 LGNRQ
+153 
-158 KVLGANYEGLTKIIG
+158 
-173 EQAKYVAALQE
+173 
-184 TYDKSFVNGKPT
+184 
-196 EATKELALS
+196 
-205 LKEAQNELIKT
+205 
-216 TGNIAELQVK
+216 QVK

-233 IYKASEKMI
+233 IYNASEKMI
-242 SSGQRMEQMGG
+242 SSGQKMEKVGG
-253 ALTKGVTMPILAG
+253 ALTKGITLPILAG

-315 LPASH
+315 LPSSH

-337 ENVVGF
+337 KNVVGF

-348 DLGESTNMSADE
+348 DLGESTNMSAEE

-391 NFATTESEITEMGL
+391 NFATTESEITAMGL

-434 AEAGGSAFSKVMVQM
+434 AEAGGSAFSKVMVEM
-449 QLAVEKGT
+449 QLAVENGANAFAGLESLSQQT
-457 GAFSELEQIANSA
+457 GVSMEQVSSA
-470 GFTIGEVGQAVLSGG
+470 VRNGG
-485 KPLKAMAE
+485 KELKNTAGAMG
-493 SLGMNSKELSK
+493 LTSKELK
-504 MYKEADKSKTS
+504 TMHKEATDASGK
-515 LEDFATVAGMSA
+515 LNDFAEVAGMSA
-527 DQFSKAF
+527 EQFSKAF

-541 IIKFIEGLS
+541 IIKFIEGLGK
-550 TAEERGQSAIGVLD
+550 TKEHGQSAIAVLD
-564 NMGITEVRL
+564 DMGITEVRL

-598 SENTA
+598 GENTA

-616 SQLKMLRNEAI
+616 SQLKMLKNEAV

-646 AAKPMIKT
+646 ATKPMIKT

-665 NPKTQQ
+665 DPKTQQ

-685 AIKLTGTLSKGI
+685 AIKLTGTLTKGV
-697 GTLGKGFIDTMAAM
+697 GFLGKGFVETMAAM
-711 SKKRAVED
+711 SKKRAIED
-719 VTQAFAKGS
+719 VTKAFAEGS
-728 SVSVDFGK
+728 SVSIGFGK
-736 NLASSGTALGGLIAK
+736 DIASSGSALGGLTAK
-751 IGGTTTQIGALTKGF
+751 IGGTTTQIGSLTKGF

-773 LGITTAVGAG
+773 LGATAAIGTGV
-783 IAVWKLWGEEA
+783 AVWKLWGEEA

-808 GKATDEALTKFQGY
+808 GKATDDALTKFQGY

-829 FSLLEQGISS
+829 LDLLEKGISG
-839 NTGSIVN
+839 NTGTIAN
-846 NFSKMGQSIET
+846 NFSKMGRSIEENM
-857 TLTKKIETLK
+857 TKKIETLK
-867 GIVKELPDDIKEAA
+867 DIVNRLPDDIKEAGDK
-881 NELTEDEIANQEKYL
+881 LTQEEVLNQEKYL
-896 AIVKENNAKITQIK
+896 AVVKENNQKITQIK
-910 KTASNNNR
+910 QEASNNNR
-918 QISYEETVRIKAYA
+918 KISYEETIRIKSLAK
-932 QESAEAYVNSLGK
+932 ESAEAYVNSLGK
-945 SEKESKQILE
+945 SETETKEILS

-960 VSAASKA
+960 VAEASED
-967 QAKEW
+967 QAKTW

-980 QESSLEYQKMQEDMK
+980 QQSKIEYNKMQDDLK
-995 EKLVDSGYDL
+995 AKLVDAGYDL
-1005 NSKYAKEMLKLLKE
+1005 NSEYAKEMLSLLKE
-1019 SSDSAQQI
+1019 SGDSATQI
-1027 TDDQMATILAKYPE
+1027 TEDQMSAILAKYPE
-1041 LTNEVFLAN
+1041 LADQVFLAN
-1050 GQLISTMGDAS
+1050 GQLISSMG
-1061 EAAITQNKKL
+1061 EAGKAAVGQNKKMMD
-1071 ASSFTDMTN
+1071 SFTDM
-1080 TSAKA
+1080 
-1085 AEDNAKKVELMSEKS
+1085 AEKVSKTAGENAKKIELIADEANEF
-1100 GEYADFWND
+1100 GEFWNQLILD
-1109 LVLEDKDGHVKTNAQ
+1109 TKTGEVKTNAQ
-1124 EAITEAAKSEQGWN
+1124 EAVNEAASSEKGWN
-1138 KLLFASK
+1138 QLIYASK
-1145 HADLKSNA
+1145 NADLKSNA

-1177 LLKSNVTKTMT
+1177 LLDSNVTKTMT
-1188 QALQAKGDWGKLS
+1188 QALQAKGSWGKLN

-1218 ETMLNLGLWKEYQPQ
+1218 ETMLNLGLWKDYQPQ

-1242 GFLEVLS
+1242 SFLDVLS
-1249 QSQDKIIHWSQVPVD
+1249 QSQDKIVHWSQVPVD
-1264 IKKILGD
+1264 IKEILGD
-1271 NYDLLSKIYESEQS
+1271 NYDLLSKIYGSEQS

-1339 KVMASEESMNAWKAL
+1339 KVMASEESFNAWKLL
-1354 PDPVKKMLGNNED
+1354 PNPVKKMLGNNED
-1367 LKAKIA
+1367 LEAKIA
-1373 EGSLSVETY
+1373 DGTISIEEY
-1382 NQVKPHLKK
+1382 NGIKPLLKT
-1391 LLGDASNVSNQSQVG
+1391 LLGDSSIVQNASRAAGDQLDIYNR
-1406 IQNLNAFNANNPAMK
+1406 NNPTK
-1421 LLKGDSSSAQ
+1421 KILSGDSSNTQA
-1431 NAARTG
+1431 AARQG
-1437 GNALNVYKAN
+1437 GNALNTYNAN
-1447 NPASKNLK
+1447 NPGTKNLR
-1455 GNASGVVS
+1455 GNAGGVVGAAS
-1463 ATATGNSSLN
+1463 SGNSSLN
-1473 VFAANNPVEKLL
+1473 IFAANNPVEKLL
-1485 KARDEATGPASSAKN
+1485 RANDQASGPASQAKN
-1500 AVNDFNSGPSVI
+1500 AVSDFNSGPSVI
-1512 TKTLKVVADIGG
+1512 TKTLNVVANLGAG
-1524 KVAKILGLETGTNY
+1524 VAKILGLETGTNN
-1538 HVGGPAIVNDQ
+1538 HIGGPAIVNDQ
-1549 KGPVYKELVIPK
+1549 KGRTYKELVIPK

-1573 FLPDLPRGSKVI
+1573 FLPDLPKGSKVI

-1595 RYENGVGVP
+1595 HYENGVGVP

-1617 ESKESTDFGELAS
+1617 DSHESNDFSELAS
-1630 TMRELLAYMKSGN
+1630 LMREMVSYLKDGN
-1643 FNGMEVNQNFVVS
+1643 IKNMEVTQYITGA
-1656 DTKTAREAAIENKR
+1656 DTKTPREMAMETKR
-1670 QLRNLARGLK
+1670 QLRDLARGFK

>member
-11 VVKLG
+11 VIKLG

-38 EMQANV
+38 EMQANA

-58 ARFDGLTKI
+58 TRFDGLTKI
-67 IDAQERQ
+67 IGAQEKQ

-102 QDANGKLAH
+102 QDAKGKLAN
-111 YKQQLSNVEKSM
+111 YRSQLIQTAGQM
-123 LLYSEKAEKAKG
+123 AE
-135 NINYLNK
+135 
-142 EMQLN
+142 M
-147 METASL
+147 
-153 LGNRQ
+153 
-158 KVLGANYEGLTKIIG
+158 
-173 EQAKYVAALQE
+173 
-184 TYDKSFVNGKPT
+184 
-196 EATKELALS
+196 
-205 LKEAQNELIKT
+205 
-216 TGNIAELQVK
+216 QVK

-233 IYKASEKMI
+233 IYNASEKMI
-242 SSGQRMEQMGG
+242 SSGQKMEKVGG
-253 ALTKGVTMPILAG
+253 ALTKGVTLPILAG

-337 ENVVGF
+337 KNVVGF

-348 DLGESTNMSADE
+348 DLGESTNMSAEE

-391 NFATTESEITEMGL
+391 NFATTESEITAMGL

-449 QLAVEKGT
+449 QLAVENGANAFAGLESLSQQT
-457 GAFSELEQIANSA
+457 GVSMEQVSSA
-470 GFTIGEVGQAVLSGG
+470 VRNGG
-485 KPLKAMAE
+485 KELKNTAGAMG
-493 SLGMNSKELSK
+493 LTSKELK
-504 MYKEADKSKTS
+504 TMHKEATDASGK
-515 LEDFATVAGMSA
+515 LNDFADVAGMSA
-527 DQFSKAF
+527 EQFSKAF

-541 IIKFIEGLS
+541 IIKFIEGLGK
-550 TAEERGQSAIGVLD
+550 TKEHGQSAIAVLD
-564 NMGITEVRL
+564 DMGITEVRL

-598 SENTA
+598 GQNTA

-616 SQLKMLRNEAI
+616 SQLKMLKNEAV

-637 VKALRDVLQ
+637 VKALRDALQ
-646 AAKPMIKT
+646 ATKPMIKT

-665 NPKTQQ
+665 DPKTQQ

-685 AIKLTGTLSKGI
+685 AIKLTGTLTKGV
-697 GTLGKGFIDTMAAM
+697 GSLGKGFVETMAAM
-711 SKKRAVED
+711 SKKRAIAE
-719 VTQAFAKGS
+719 VTQAMAEGS
-728 SVSVDFGK
+728 SVSLDLGK
-736 NLASSGTALGGLIAK
+736 NITSSGSAVGGFTAK
-751 IGGTTTQIGALTKGF
+751 IGGAATKIGSLTKGF

-773 LGITTAVGAG
+773 LGATAAIGAG
-783 IAVWKLWGEEA
+783 VAVWKLWGEEA

-808 GKATDEALTKFQGY
+808 GKATDDALTKFQGY

-829 FSLLEQGISS
+829 FSLLEQGIS
-839 NTGSIVN
+839 NDTGSIVN

-857 TLTKKIETLK
+857 TMTKKIETLK
-867 GIVKELPDDIKEAA
+867 GIVNTLPDDVKEAGDKLVS
-881 NELTEDEIANQEKYL
+881 EEIAKQEKYL
-896 AIVKENNAKITQIK
+896 TTVKENNDKITQIK
-910 KTASNNNR
+910 QTASNNNR

-932 QESAEAYVNSLGK
+932 KESAEAYVNSLGK
-945 SEKESKQILE
+945 SEKESKQILN

-960 VSAASKA
+960 VSDASKA
-967 QAKEW
+967 QARDW

-980 QESSLEYQKMQEDMK
+980 QQSSIEYQKMREDLK
-995 EKLVDSGYDL
+995 KQLVDGGEDL
-1005 NSKYAKEMLKLLKE
+1005 NSKLSKNLLNLLKE
-1019 SSDSAQQI
+1019 SSESATQI
-1027 TDDQMATILAKYPE
+1027 TNDQMATILAKYPE
-1041 LTNEVFLAN
+1041 LTNEVLLSN
-1050 GQLISTMGDAS
+1050 GQLINTMGNAS
-1061 EAAITQNKKL
+1061 EAAVAQNKVI
-1071 ASSFTDMTN
+1071 ASSFKDMTN

-1085 AEDNAKKVELMSEKS
+1085 AEDNAKKVELMSEKG

-1109 LVLEDKDGHVKTNAQ
+1109 LVLEDKDGHVKSNAQ

-1145 HADLKSNA
+1145 KAELKSNA

-1177 LLKSNVTKTMT
+1177 LLDSNVTKTMT
-1188 QALQAKGDWGKLS
+1188 QALQAKGSWGKLN

-1218 ETMLNLGLWKEYQPQ
+1218 ETMLNLGLWKDYQPQ
-1233 VKELKAKNQ
+1233 IKELKAKNQ
-1242 GFLEVLS
+1242 SFLEVLS
-1249 QSQDKIIHWSQVPVD
+1249 QSQDKIVHWSQVPVD
-1264 IKKILGD
+1264 IKEILGD
-1271 NYDLLSKIYESEQS
+1271 NYDLLSKIYSSEQS

-1315 SLKQWNALPADQKK
+1315 SLKQWNALPAEQKK
-1329 MLGDNTDLLT
+1329 MLGDNTDLMS
-1339 KVMASEESMNAWKAL
+1339 KVFASKESFDMWSKI
-1354 PDPVKKMLGNNED
+1354 PDNVKRMLANNED
-1367 LKAKIA
+1367 LQNKLMQ
-1373 EGSLSVETY
+1373 GHLSISDY
-1382 NQVKPHLKK
+1382 NKVKPMLKK
-1391 LLGDASNVSNQSQVG
+1391 LMGNSDQVNAQAQLG
-1406 IQNLNAFNANNPAMK
+1406 IKNLNEFSANNPQRKNLTGTSANVQTAARQGGNALSTYNANNPGTK
-1421 LLKGDSSSAQ
+1421 NL
-1431 NAARTG
+1431 R
-1437 GNALNVYKAN
+1437 GNA
-1447 NPASKNLK
+1447 
-1455 GNASGVVS
+1455 GGVVG
-1463 ATATGNSSLN
+1463 ATSSGNSSLN
-1473 VFAANNPVEKLL
+1473 SFAANNPVEKLL
-1485 KARDEATGPASSAKN
+1485 RANDQASGPAAQAKN
-1500 AVNDFNSGPSVI
+1500 AVSDFNTGPSVI
-1512 TKTLKVVADIGG
+1512 TKTLNVVANLGAG
-1524 KVAKILGLETGTNY
+1524 VAKILGLETGTNN
-1538 HVGGPAIVNDQ
+1538 HIGGPAIVNDQ
-1549 KGPVYKELVIPK
+1549 KGRTYKELVIPK
-1561 GGVPFIPEGRNV
+1561 GGVPFVPEGRNV
-1573 FLPDLPRGSKVI
+1573 FLPNLPRGSKVI

-1595 RYENGVGVP
+1595 HYENGVGVP

-1617 ESKESTDFGELAS
+1617 DSQESNDFNELTS
-1630 TMRELLAYMKSGN
+1630 LMREMVSYLKDGN
-1643 FNGMEVNQNFVVS
+1643 IKNMEVTQYITGA
-1656 DTKTAREAAIENKR
+1656 DTKTPRETAMETKR
-1670 QLRNLARGLK
+1670 QLRDLARGFK

>member
-1 MSGGTPLGNM
+1 M
-11 VVKLG
+11 
-16 LDSSDFGRGA
+16 DSSDFGRGA

-38 EMQANV
+38 EMQANA

-58 ARFDGLTKI
+58 TRFDGLTKI
-67 IDAQERQ
+67 IGAQEKQ

-102 QDANGKLAH
+102 QDANGKLAN
-111 YKQQLSNVEKSM
+111 YRSQLIQTAGQM
-123 LLYSEKAEKAKG
+123 AE
-135 NINYLNK
+135 
-142 EMQLN
+142 M
-147 METASL
+147 
-153 LGNRQ
+153 
-158 KVLGANYEGLTKIIG
+158 
-173 EQAKYVAALQE
+173 
-184 TYDKSFVNGKPT
+184 
-196 EATKELALS
+196 
-205 LKEAQNELIKT
+205 
-216 TGNIAELQVK
+216 QVK

-233 IYKASEKMI
+233 IYNASEKMI
-242 SSGQRMEQMGG
+242 SSGQKMEKVGG
-253 ALTKGVTMPILAG
+253 ALTKGITLPILAG

-315 LPASH
+315 LPSSH

-337 ENVVGF
+337 KNVVGF

-348 DLGESTNMSADE
+348 DLGESTNMSAEE

-391 NFATTESEITEMGL
+391 NFATTESEITAMGL

-449 QLAVEKGT
+449 QLAVENGANAFVGLESLSQQT
-457 GAFSELEQIANSA
+457 GVSMEQVSSA
-470 GFTIGEVGQAVLSGG
+470 VRNGG
-485 KPLKAMAE
+485 KELKNTAGAMG
-493 SLGMNSKELSK
+493 LTSKELK
-504 MYKEADKSKTS
+504 TMHKEATDASGK
-515 LEDFATVAGMSA
+515 LNDFAEVAGMSA
-527 DQFSKAF
+527 EQFSKAF

-541 IIKFIEGLS
+541 IIKFIEGLGK
-550 TAEERGQSAIGVLD
+550 TKEHGQSAIAVLD
-564 NMGITEVRL
+564 DMGITEVRL

-598 SENTA
+598 GQNTA

-616 SQLKMLRNEAI
+616 SQLKMLKNEAV

-646 AAKPMIKT
+646 ATKPMIKT

-665 NPKTQQ
+665 DPKTQQ

-685 AIKLTGTLSKGI
+685 AIKLTGTLTKGV
-697 GTLGKGFIDTMAAM
+697 GFLGKGFVETMAAM
-711 SKKRAVED
+711 SKKRAIED
-719 VTQAFAKGS
+719 VTKAFAEGS
-728 SVSVDFGK
+728 SVSIGFGK
-736 NLASSGTALGGLIAK
+736 DIASSGSALGGLTAK
-751 IGGTTTQIGALTKGF
+751 IGGTTTQIGSLTKGF

-773 LGITTAVGAG
+773 LGATAAIGTGV
-783 IAVWKLWGEEA
+783 AVWKLWGEEA

-808 GKATDEALTKFQGY
+808 GKATDDALTKFQGY

-829 FSLLEQGISS
+829 LDLLEKGISG
-839 NTGSIVN
+839 NTGTIAN
-846 NFSKMGQSIET
+846 NFSKMGQSIEENM
-857 TLTKKIETLK
+857 TKKIETLK
-867 GIVKELPDDIKEAA
+867 DIVNRLPDDIKEAGDK
-881 NELTEDEIANQEKYL
+881 LTQEEVLNQEKYL
-896 AIVKENNAKITQIK
+896 AVVKENNQKITQIK
-910 KTASNNNR
+910 QEASNNNR
-918 QISYEETVRIKAYA
+918 KISYEETIRIKSLAK
-932 QESAEAYVNSLGK
+932 ESAEAYVNSLGK
-945 SEKESKQILE
+945 SETETKEILS

-960 VSAASKA
+960 VAEASED
-967 QAKEW
+967 QAKTW

-980 QESSLEYQKMQEDMK
+980 QQSKIEYNKMQDDLK
-995 EKLVDSGYDL
+995 AKLVDAGYDL
-1005 NSKYAKEMLKLLKE
+1005 NSEYAKEMLSLLKE
-1019 SSDSAQQI
+1019 SGDSATQI
-1027 TDDQMATILAKYPE
+1027 TEDQMSAILAKYPE
-1041 LTNEVFLAN
+1041 LADQVFLAN
-1050 GQLISTMGDAS
+1050 GQLISSMG
-1061 EAAITQNKKL
+1061 EAGKAAVGQNKKMMD
-1071 ASSFTDMTN
+1071 SFTDM
-1080 TSAKA
+1080 
-1085 AEDNAKKVELMSEKS
+1085 AEKVSKTAGENAKKIELIADEANEF
-1100 GEYADFWND
+1100 GEFWNQLILD
-1109 LVLEDKDGHVKTNAQ
+1109 TKTGEVKTNAQ
-1124 EAITEAAKSEQGWN
+1124 EAVNEAASSEKGWN
-1138 KLLFASK
+1138 QLIYASK
-1145 HADLKSNA
+1145 NADLKSNA

-1177 LLKSNVTKTMT
+1177 LLDSNVTKTMT
-1188 QALQAKGDWGKLS
+1188 QALQAKGSWGKLN

-1218 ETMLNLGLWKEYQPQ
+1218 ETMLNLGLWKDYQPQ

-1242 GFLEVLS
+1242 SFLDVLS
-1249 QSQDKIIHWSQVPVD
+1249 QSQDKIVHWSQVPVD
-1264 IKKILGD
+1264 IKEILGD
-1271 NYDLLSKIYESEQS
+1271 NYDLLSKIYGSEQS

-1339 KVMASEESMNAWKAL
+1339 KVMASEESFNAWKLL
-1354 PDPVKKMLGNNED
+1354 PNPVKKMLGNNED
-1367 LKAKIA
+1367 LEAKIA
-1373 EGSLSVETY
+1373 DGTISIEEY
-1382 NQVKPHLKK
+1382 NGIKPLLKT
-1391 LLGDASNVSNQSQVG
+1391 LLGDSSIVQNASRAAGDQLDIYNR
-1406 IQNLNAFNANNPAMK
+1406 NNPTK
-1421 LLKGDSSSAQ
+1421 KILSGDSSNTQA
-1431 NAARTG
+1431 AARQG
-1437 GNALNVYKAN
+1437 GNALNTYNAN
-1447 NPASKNLK
+1447 NPGTKNLR
-1455 GNASGVVS
+1455 GNAGGVVGAAS
-1463 ATATGNSSLN
+1463 SGNSSLN
-1473 VFAANNPVEKLL
+1473 IFAANNPVEKLL
-1485 KARDEATGPASSAKN
+1485 RANDQASGPASQAKN
-1500 AVNDFNSGPSVI
+1500 AVSDFNSGPSVI
-1512 TKTLKVVADIGG
+1512 TKTLNVVANLGAG
-1524 KVAKILGLETGTNY
+1524 VAKILGLETGTNN
-1538 HVGGPAIVNDQ
+1538 HIGGPAIVNDQ
-1549 KGPVYKELVIPK
+1549 KGRTYKELVIPK

-1573 FLPDLPRGSKVI
+1573 FLPDLPKGSKVI

-1595 RYENGVGVP
+1595 HYENGVGVP

-1617 ESKESTDFGELAS
+1617 DSHESNDFSELAS
-1630 TMRELLAYMKSGN
+1630 LMREMVSYLKDGN
-1643 FNGMEVNQNFVVS
+1643 IKNMEVTQYITGA
-1656 DTKTAREAAIENKR
+1656 DTRTPRETAIETKR
-1670 QLRNLARGLK
+1670 QLRDLARGFK